1 MSSYTLS
8 VQARADFSHLLSE
21 IRQASRAMRG
31 LGRDTATLNRHL
43 TQIGTCARGSST
55 GLRALTRDSDRARA
69 GLRRVGADGHAS
81 MRQLRHGLLGAR
93 QEAHHLRGLLVGGG
107 IVAGLAEI
115 AKEGNEYQRAI
126 NKWGAVTNASG
137 LEMVQA
143 AAKARELG
151 ADLKIPGTSAAKA
164 ADAML
169 ELAKAGQTSTSS
181 IANARAA
188 MQLAAADNLTAADAA
203 RYLGDVMDQFGLS
216 SNNAGRAADV
226 LAASANA
233 ASGGLQ
239 DIYYAMSY
247 TGPVAAQL
255 GISIE
260 DTSAA
265 VAMLARSGILGSK
278 AGTSLRGMLTNLSRP
293 TARMKQ
299 GLAELGVEAWDAQ
312 GNFKGLRTVIE
323 GFEKAQHRMSQ
334 KDFLGSLADVV
345 GKPAL
350 AGASALAHQGVE
362 AFDQMHTAIAR
373 TGAAQEIAA
382 SQTKGLAG
390 AVTQLK
396 TQASNTG
403 QALYTAAAPGLEKV
417 TRLLTA
423 GMAAATPGMAAA
435 LDYVQDLY
443 TLAGPSVSKAVSAG
457 LDEVGDAL
465 GGLGGPLQDVAF
477 DTAAAGINVLVN
489 GGRALI
495 EILRNVGSAASP
507 VADAIADMADEADTG
522 GTALDIVVTAL
533 NLASSAAGAV
543 STTLIPVG
551 HVVAGLVRGFAALP
565 GPVQTAIVAMLLAR
579 RATPILMNLGRTV
592 AGPVTGAYRSL
603 GDQMRVQERLAAAN
617 GQSIGRV
624 GQALAVLETRV
635 PVVGRMAAAFRSASG
650 PVSGLTRAIGTGLG
664 GAARGL
670 MGALGGPWGVAIAA
684 AGVGLSMLADH
695 QQKAAQAA
703 AEHQSRISTL
713 TQALRDSN
721 GAVNDSVRAAAAQSI
736 MDTKVF
742 DGKNR
747 LVDVMSKAGVSV
759 RQLTDAYLGQ
769 DGGLNALQ
777 KRLNDT
783 AEANVEWIATQ
794 GGAAKTYNDQGLAAA
809 RAADA
814 LGAVKGEMSQAVKD
828 AKDLADA
835 TGSGGRTAADAV
847 GPFGK
852 FSDAMRRL
860 SDTTA
865 DADSRA
871 RALHDALNILA
882 GGSVNLSAA
891 EARLNRSVSDAAE
904 SLKGGVDH
912 AQGYGKALLN
922 MDGSLS
928 TVTRN
933 GQKLY
938 DLLQGLSTNSADA
951 ALAAYQYAEANGK
964 SVPEALKAAQ
974 AQMATARESAIATAQ
989 GYGLTAEQA
998 AKLADAAG
1006 LVPEQVS
1013 ILLQTAGM
1021 DEAMAELIA
1030 VQQALK
1036 ATPDNKT
1043 VTIATLS
1050 NEAREDLEKL
1060 GFKIKDLK
1068 DRRVQVTAPTDM
1080 ARTDLDALI
1089 AKIAQTPGSK
1099 HVEVTSATQATISS
1113 LEAVKQKIAGV
1124 PAGKTITV
1132 SAPTAGARAQL
1143 EALGF
1148 KITEVP
1154 GSKNVHISAP
1164 TGTQR
1169 AGVDALAQAINNL
1182 RNKSVTIT
1190 TNHVSVLSSL
1200 VRPPSDIA
1208 DALRKQADA
1217 QQRQANRHA
1226 DGGVVDY
1233 FADGGMRRE
1242 QHVAQIAPAGGWRV
1256 WAEPETGGESYI
1268 PLAPSK
1274 RTRSRRIAEETVRR
1288 LGGGPITWYADGGLS
1303 SWSYEPLGSSTFTV
1317 SDVVSK
1323 SQRKGKGGEEH
1334 FDLRLFE
1341 KNLRRSVKA
1350 AQGWRGDLAIVAQ
1363 RAGTDVAKALQEM
1376 GEDGVALTRK
1386 MAHGSSKYVK
1396 DMAAQLAKLAGT
1408 ARASLGDYTAQLQN
1422 AVKDNTAF
1430 QNNLV
1435 KLASSGFGDLAAR
1448 LAEQND
1454 ADAEALA
1461 AQAVKD
1467 KKKAKKA
1474 NTAAKNASKTL
1485 DGEQLTD
1492 LVQII
1497 GALSKT
1503 RGIHDVADA
1512 TGLDED
1518 RIITIA
1524 NRAKQ
1529 QIKKTGRADRFL
1541 TDLVKANA
1549 GKAYANGGIW
1559 EPGVYSSEGGLI
1571 KFAEKETRG
1580 ESYIPHAP
1588 AKRGRA
1594 TAVLAQTADRFG
1606 YALTPRG
1613 LVDARAGRAQVVVVH
1628 QAPAIGQQ
1636 TIHVTRAG
1644 AGADD
1649 IASAVSYQMRRAR
1662 RGGVL
1667 R

>member
-43 TQIGTCARGSST
+43 TQIGAGARGSST

-69 GLRRVGADGHAS
+69 GLRRIGADGHAS

-126 NKWGAVTNASG
+126 NKWGAVTNANG
-137 LEMVQA
+137 QEMVQA

-188 MQLAAADNLTAADAA
+188 MQLAAADNLSAADAS

-278 AGTSLRGMLTNLSRP
+278 AGTSLRGMLTNLAKP
-293 TARMKQ
+293 TANMRK
-299 GLAELGVEAWDAQ
+299 GLAELGIEAWDTQ

-323 GFEKAQHRMSQ
+323 GFEQAQHRMSQ
-334 KDFLGSLADVV
+334 KDFLGALANVV

-362 AFDQMHTAIAR
+362 AYDQMHTAIAR
-373 TGAAQEIAA
+373 TGAAEEIAA
-382 SQTKGLAG
+382 SQTKGLSG

-396 TQASNTG
+396 TQWKNTG
-403 QALYTAAAPGLEKV
+403 QVLYTAAAPALEKV
-417 TRLLTA
+417 TRLATSGLQ
-423 GMAAATPGMAAA
+423 AATPPLAKAM
-435 LDYVQDLY
+435 DYARDLY
-443 TLAGPSVSKAVSAG
+443 TLARPGLSSAAASG
-457 LDEVGDAL
+457 VDELTDAFS
-465 GGLGGPLQDVAF
+465 GMAKPLKELTF
-477 DTAAAGINVLVN
+477 DAAAAGLNVLVN

-495 EILRNVGSAASP
+495 EILRNVGSAVSP
-507 VADAIADMADEADTG
+507 VAEAIGDLGDESDVGSTGLDM
-522 GTALDIVVTAL
+522 VVAAL
-533 NLASSAAGAV
+533 NLVSSAAGTV
-543 STTLIPVG
+543 SGVLVPIG
-551 HVVAGLVRGFAALP
+551 HTVAWLVQGFAALP
-565 GPVQTAIVAMLLAR
+565 GPVQTAIMAMLLAR
-579 RATPILMNLGRTV
+579 RVTPTFVNLGRTV
-592 AGPVTGAYRSL
+592 SGPVTGAFRSF
-603 GDQMRVQERLAAAN
+603 GDQMRVQQQLAAAS

-624 GQALAVLETRV
+624 GQALAVLQMRI
-635 PVVGRMAAAFRSASG
+635 PVVGQMAAAFRSASG
-650 PVSGLTRAIGTGLG
+650 PVAGLTRAIGTGLG

-684 AGVGLSMLADH
+684 AGVGLSMLASH

-703 AEHQSRISTL
+703 AEHQSRINTL

-747 LVDVMSKAGVSV
+747 LVEVMSKAGVSV
-759 RQLTDAYLGQ
+759 RDLTEAYLGQ

-777 KRLNDT
+777 KRMNET
-783 AEANVEWIATQ
+783 AEANVEWLATQ
-794 GGAAKTYNDQGLAAA
+794 GGAAKAYNDQGLAAA

-814 LGAVKGEMSQAVKD
+814 LGSVKGEMSQAVKD

-835 TGSGGRTAADAV
+835 TGSGGRSAADAV

-860 SDTTA
+860 SVNTA
-865 DADSRA
+865 DADTRA
-871 RALHDALNILA
+871 RALHDALNVLA

-904 SLKGGVDH
+904 SLKGGVDQ
-912 AQGYGKALLN
+912 AQGYSKSLLN

-998 AKLADAAG
+998 GRLADAAG

-1068 DRRVQVTAPTDM
+1068 DRRVQITAPTDM

-1089 AKIAQTPGSK
+1089 AKIAQTPGGK
-1099 HVEVTSATQATISS
+1099 HVKVTSAAQETIAS

-1124 PAGKTITV
+1124 PSGKTVTV
-1132 SAPTAGARAQL
+1132 SAPTGEARQQL
-1143 EALGF
+1143 EALGI
-1148 KITEVP
+1148 KVTDIP
-1154 GSKNVHISAP
+1154 GSKNVTITVPTSGPVSA
-1164 TGTQR
+1164 
-1169 AGVDALAQAINNL
+1169 AGSIQSAINGITGRTIGVGVSL
-1182 RNKSVTIT
+1182 RATSWDRDANGVPDMIQAPQARG
-1190 TNHVSVLSSL
+1190 SVLEFY
-1200 VRPPSDIA
+1200 
-1208 DALRKQADA
+1208 
-1217 QQRQANRHA
+1217 AN
-1226 DGGVVDY
+1226 GGV
-1233 FADGGMRRE
+1233 RE
-1242 QHVAQIAPAGGWRV
+1242 NHVAQIAPAGAMRV
-1256 WAEPETGGESYI
+1256 WAERETQGEAYV
-1268 PLAPSK
+1268 PLASSK
-1274 RTRSRRIAEETVRR
+1274 RPRSKAIVEEVVRR
-1288 LGGGPITWYADGGLS
+1288 FDGEVTWYADGGLS
-1303 SWSYEPLGSSTFTV
+1303 NWSYQPLGGSGFSV

-1323 SQRKGKGGEEH
+1323 SQRKGKGGKEH
-1334 FDLRLFE
+1334 FDLGMFE
-1341 KNLRRSVKA
+1341 RNLRKSVRTA
-1350 AQGWRGDLAIVAQ
+1350 SAWHNDLATVSR
-1363 RAGTDVAKALQEM
+1363 RAGTDVAKALEEM
-1376 GEDGVALTRK
+1376 GEEGVALTRK
-1386 MAHGSSKYVK
+1386 MARGSTKYVK
-1396 DMAAQLAKLAGT
+1396 SMAAQLTKLAGT
-1408 ARASLGDYTAQLQN
+1408 AKATLGDYTGQLQN
-1422 AVKDNTAF
+1422 AVKDSTAF
-1430 QNNLV
+1430 QNNLA
-1435 KLASSGFGDLAAR
+1435 KLASSGYGALASR
-1448 LAEQND
+1448 LAEQGDEN
-1454 ADAEALA
+1454 AEALA
-1461 AQAVKD
+1461 AQAVRD
-1467 KKKAKKA
+1467 KKKAKQA
-1474 NTAAKNASKTL
+1474 NSAAQGAGKTL
-1485 DGEQLTD
+1485 DSDQLGD
-1492 LVQII
+1492 FVKLI
-1497 GALSKT
+1497 GALAKG
-1503 RGIHDVADA
+1503 RGIHAVAES
-1512 TGLDED
+1512 TGIDED
-1518 RIITIA
+1518 RLIEIA
-1524 NRAKQ
+1524 NRSNG
-1529 QIKKTGRADRFL
+1529 QIRKTGKADRFL
-1541 TDLVKANA
+1541 ADLVKANA
-1549 GKAYANGGIW
+1549 GKAYANGGLW
-1559 EPGVYSSEGGLI
+1559 EPGVYPPSGNGLI
-1571 KFAEKETRG
+1571 KFAERSTGG
-1580 ESYIPHAP
+1580 EAYLPLGT

-1594 TAVLAQTADRFG
+1594 TAVLGQVADRFG
-1606 YALTPRG
+1606 YG
-1613 LVDARAGRAQVVVVH
+1613 LAPKKLIDAAGGRARVVVIH
-1628 QAPAIGQQ
+1628 QAPAIGSQ
-1636 TIHVTRAG
+1636 TIHVAQTG
-1644 AGADD
+1644 ATARD
-1649 IASAVSYQMRRAR
+1649 IASTVAYQMRRAK

>member
-1 MSSYTLS
+1 MSNYTLS
-8 VQARADFSHLLSE
+8 VQMRADASRLLSE
-21 IRQASRAMRG
+21 VRQASRAVRG
-31 LGRDTATLNRHL
+31 LGRDVTALNRQL
-43 TQIGTCARGSST
+43 GQTGSGARGAAS
-55 GLRALTRDSDRARA
+55 GLHTLGRHADGARA
-69 GLRRVGADGHAS
+69 GLRRVGSDGRAS

-93 QEAHHLRGLLVGGG
+93 QEAHHLRNLVVGGG

-126 NKWGAVTNASG
+126 NKWGAVTGASG
-137 LEMVQA
+137 QEMVQA

-151 ADLKIPGTSAAKA
+151 ADLNIPGTSAAKA

-181 IANARAA
+181 LANARAA
-188 MQLAAADNLTAADAA
+188 MQLAAADNLSAADAA

-278 AGTSLRGMLTNLSRP
+278 AGTSLRGMLTNLAKP
-293 TARMKQ
+293 TANMRK
-299 GLAELGVEAWDAQ
+299 GLAELGIEAWDTQ

-323 GFEKAQHRMSQ
+323 GFEQAQHRMSQ
-334 KDFLGSLADVV
+334 KDFLGALANVV

-362 AFDQMHTAIAR
+362 AYDQMHTAIAR
-373 TGAAQEIAA
+373 TGAAEEIAA
-382 SQTKGLAG
+382 SQTKGLSG

-396 TQASNTG
+396 TQWKNTG
-403 QALYTAAAPGLEKV
+403 QVLYTAAAPALEKV
-417 TRLLTA
+417 TRLATSGLQ
-423 GMAAATPGMAAA
+423 AATPPIAKAM
-435 LDYVQDLY
+435 DYARGLY
-443 TLAGPSVSKAVSAG
+443 TLARPGLSSAAASG
-457 LDEVGDAL
+457 VEELTDAFS
-465 GGLGGPLQDVAF
+465 GMGKPLKELTF
-477 DTAAAGINVLVN
+477 DAAAAGLNVLVN

-495 EILRNVGSAASP
+495 EILRNVGSAVSP
-507 VADAIADMADEADTG
+507 VAEAIGDLGDESDAG
-522 GTALDIVVTAL
+522 STALDMIVTAL
-533 NLASSAAGAV
+533 NLVSSAAGTV
-543 STTLIPVG
+543 SGVLVPIG
-551 HVVAGLVRGFAALP
+551 HTVAWLVQGFAALP
-565 GPVQTAIVAMLLAR
+565 GPVQTAIMAMLLAR
-579 RATPILMNLGRTV
+579 RVTPTFMNLGRTV
-592 AGPVTGAYRSL
+592 SGPVTGAFRTF
-603 GDQMRVQERLAAAN
+603 GDQMRVQQQLAAAS

-624 GQALAVLETRV
+624 GQALAVLQTRI
-635 PVVGRMAAAFRSASG
+635 PVVGQMTAAFRSASG

-684 AGVGLSMLADH
+684 AGVGLSMLASH

-703 AEHQSRISTL
+703 AEHQSRINTL

-759 RQLTDAYLGQ
+759 RDLTEAYLGQ
-769 DGGLNALQ
+769 DGGLTALQ
-777 KRLNDT
+777 KRLNET
-783 AEANVEWIATQ
+783 AEANVEWLATQ
-794 GGAAKTYNDQGLAAA
+794 GGAAKAYNDQGLAAA

-814 LGAVKGEMSQAVKD
+814 LGSVKGEMSQAVKD

-835 TGSGGRTAADAV
+835 TGSGGRSAADAV

-860 SDTTA
+860 SDNTA
-865 DADSRA
+865 DADTRA
-871 RALHDALNILA
+871 RALHDALNVLA

-904 SLKGGVDH
+904 SLKDGVDQ
-912 AQGYGKALLN
+912 AQGYGKSLLN

-974 AQMATARESAIATAQ
+974 QQMETARESAITTAQ
-989 GYGLTAEQA
+989 GFGLGADQA

-1021 DEAMAELIA
+1021 DESMAELIA

-1050 NEAREDLEKL
+1050 NEAREDLKKL
-1060 GFKIKDLK
+1060 GFDIKDLK

-1089 AKIAQTPGSK
+1089 AKIAQTPGGK
-1099 HVEVTSATQATISS
+1099 HVKVTSATQETIAS
-1113 LEAVKQKIAGV
+1113 LEGVKQKIAGV
-1124 PAGKTITV
+1124 PGGKTVTV
-1132 SAPTAGARAQL
+1132 SAPTDEARQQL
-1143 EALGF
+1143 EALGI
-1148 KITEVP
+1148 KVTDIP
-1154 GSKNVHISAP
+1154 GSKNVTVTVPTSGPISA
-1164 TGTQR
+1164 
-1169 AGVDALAQAINNL
+1169 AGSIQSAINGIMGRTIGVGVSL
-1182 RNKSVTIT
+1182 RATSWDRDGNGVPDAIQAPQARG
-1190 TNHVSVLSSL
+1190 SVLEFY
-1200 VRPPSDIA
+1200 
-1208 DALRKQADA
+1208 
-1217 QQRQANRHA
+1217 AN
-1226 DGGVVDY
+1226 GGV
-1233 FADGGMRRE
+1233 RE
-1242 QHVAQIAPAGGWRV
+1242 NHVAQIAPAGAMRV
-1256 WAEPETGGESYI
+1256 WAERETQGEAYV
-1268 PLAPSK
+1268 PLASSK
-1274 RTRSRRIAEETVRR
+1274 RPRSKAIVEEVVRR
-1288 LGGGPITWYADGGLS
+1288 FDGDVTWYADGGLS
-1303 SWSYEPLGSSTFTV
+1303 NWSYQPLGGSGFSV
-1317 SDVVSK
+1317 SDLVSK
-1323 SQRKGKGGEEH
+1323 SQRKGKGGKEH
-1334 FDLRLFE
+1334 FDLGMFE
-1341 KNLRRSVKA
+1341 RNLRKSVRTA
-1350 AQGWRGDLAIVAQ
+1350 SAWRNDLATVSR
-1363 RAGTDVAKALQEM
+1363 RAGTDVAKALEEM

-1386 MAHGSSKYVK
+1386 MARGSNRYVK
-1396 DMAAQLAKLAGT
+1396 SMAAQLTKLAGT
-1408 ARASLGDYTAQLQN
+1408 AKATLGDYTGQLQN
-1422 AVKDNTAF
+1422 AVRDSTTFQDNLA
-1430 QNNLV
+1430 
-1435 KLASSGFGDLAAR
+1435 KLASSGYGALASR
-1448 LAEQND
+1448 LAEQGDEN
-1454 ADAEALA
+1454 AEALA
-1461 AQAVKD
+1461 AQAVRD
-1467 KKKAKKA
+1467 KKKAKQA
-1474 NTAAKNASKTL
+1474 NSAAQSAGKTL
-1485 DGEQLTD
+1485 DSDQLGD
-1492 LVQII
+1492 FVKLI
-1497 GALSKT
+1497 GALAKGRSIHAVAEST
-1503 RGIHDVADA
+1503 GI
-1512 TGLDED
+1512 DED
-1518 RIITIA
+1518 RLIEIA
-1524 NRAKQ
+1524 NRSNG
-1529 QIKKTGRADRFL
+1529 QIRKTGKADRFL
-1541 TDLVKANA
+1541 ADLVKANA
-1549 GKAYANGGIW
+1549 GKAYANGGLW
-1559 EPGVYSSEGGLI
+1559 EPGVYPPSGNGLI
-1571 KFAEKETRG
+1571 KFAERSTGG
-1580 ESYIPHAP
+1580 EAYLPLGT

-1594 TAVLAQTADRFG
+1594 TAVLGQVADRFG
-1606 YALTPRG
+1606 YG
-1613 LVDARAGRAQVVVVH
+1613 LAPKKLIDAAGGRARVVVIH
-1628 QAPAIGQQ
+1628 QAPAIGSQ
-1636 TIHVTRAG
+1636 TIHVAQTG
-1644 AGADD
+1644 ATASD
-1649 IASAVSYQMRRAR
+1649 IASTVAYQMRRAK

>member
-1 MSSYTLS
+1 
-8 VQARADFSHLLSE
+8 
-21 IRQASRAMRG
+21 MRG

-43 TQIGTCARGSST
+43 TQIGAGARGSST

-126 NKWGAVTNASG
+126 NKWGAVTGASG

-164 ADAML
+164 ADSML

-188 MQLAAADNLTAADAA
+188 MQLAAADNLSAADAA

-226 LAASANA
+226 LAASASA

-293 TARMKQ
+293 TARMKR
-299 GLAELGVEAWDAQ
+299 GLAELGIEAWDAQ

-323 GFEKAQHRMSQ
+323 GFEQAQHRMSQ

-362 AFDQMHTAIAR
+362 SFDQMHTAIAR
-373 TGAAQEIAA
+373 TGAAGEIAA

-403 QALYTAAAPGLEKV
+403 QVLYTAAAPGLEKV
-417 TRLLTA
+417 TRLMTS
-423 GMAAATPGMAAA
+423 GMAAGTPGMAAA
-435 LDYVQDLY
+435 IDYVHDLY
-443 TLAGPSVSKAVSAG
+443 TLARPSVSKAVSAG
-457 LDEVGDAL
+457 FDEVGHSL
-465 GGLGGPLQDVAF
+465 GGLGGPLKDLAF
-477 DTAAAGINVLVN
+477 DTAAAGFNVLIN

-495 EILRNVGSAASP
+495 DILRNVGSAVSP
-507 VADAIADMADEADTG
+507 VADAIGDVAEEADAG
-522 GTALDIVVTAL
+522 GTALGIVVTAL
-533 NLASSAAGAV
+533 NLVSAAAGTVSGALV
-543 STTLIPVG
+543 PIG
-551 HVVAGLVRGFAALP
+551 HVVAGLVRGFGALP
-565 GPVQTAIVAMLLAR
+565 GPVQTAIIAMLMAR
-579 RATPILMNLGRTV
+579 RVAPLMSRLGQTV
-592 AGPVTGAYRSL
+592 SGPVVGAYRSL
-603 GDQMRVQERLAAAN
+603 GDQMRLQQHLAAAQ
-617 GQSIGRV
+617 GQSIGRI
-624 GQALAVLETRV
+624 GQALAVVQTRI
-635 PVVGRMAAAFRSASG
+635 PVVGQMASAFRNANG
-650 PVSGLTRAIGTGLG
+650 PITGVARAIGTGVG

-670 MGALGGPWGVAIAA
+670 MGALGGPWGVALAA
-684 AGVGLSMLADH
+684 AGVGLSVLASH

-703 AEHQSRISTL
+703 AEHQSRISSL
-713 TQALRDSN
+713 TQALRESN
-721 GAVNDSVRAAAAQSI
+721 GAVTESVRTAAAQQL
-736 MDTKVF
+736 MDTKVL
-742 DGKNR
+742 DGKER
-747 LVDVMSKAGVSV
+747 LVDVMKNAGVPIK
-759 RQLTDAYLGQ
+759 QLTDAYLSQ
-769 DGGLNALQ
+769 DDGLGKLQ
-777 KRLNDT
+777 KRMEDVAAINLKPVRGGGVMYTDVGQKAHDA
-783 AEANVEWIATQ
+783 AEA
-794 GGAAKTYNDQGLAAA
+794 
-809 RAADA
+809 
-814 LGAVKGEMSQAVKD
+814 LGSVKGEMSQAVQD
-828 AKDLADA
+828 ARDLADVNGA
-835 TGSGGRTAADAV
+835 AGRSAADAV

-904 SLKGGVDH
+904 ALKGGVDN
-912 AQGYGKALLN
+912 AQGYGKSLLN

-951 ALAAYQYAEANGK
+951 ALAAYQYAEASGK
-964 SVPEALKAAQ
+964 SVPEALQAAQ
-974 AQMATARESAIATAQ
+974 KQMETARDSAISTAE
-989 GYGLTAEQA
+989 GFGLSAEQA
-998 AKLADAAG
+998 AKLADNAG
-1006 LVPEQVS
+1006 LVPSQVS

-1021 DEAMAELIA
+1021 DEAIAELMA

-1036 ATPDNKT
+1036 AQPDKKT
-1043 VTIATLS
+1043 ITISTLS
-1050 NEAREDLEKL
+1050 NDAREDLEKL

-1068 DRRVQVTAPTDM
+1068 DRRVEVTAPTDL

-1089 AKIAQTPGSK
+1089 SKIAQTPGGK
-1099 HVEVTSATQATISS
+1099 HVNVTASTQATIDS

-1124 PAGKTITV
+1124 PGGKTVTL
-1132 SAPTAGARAQL
+1132 SAPTGEARQQL
-1143 EALGF
+1143 EALGI
-1148 KITEVP
+1148 KVADIP
-1154 GSKNVHISAP
+1154 GSKNVTVTVP
-1164 TGTQR
+1164 TSGPVAA
-1169 AGVDALAQAINNL
+1169 AGSIQSAINGITGRTIGVGVSL
-1182 RNKSVTIT
+1182 RATSWDRDGNGVPDAIQAPQARGSVI
-1190 TNHVSVLSSL
+1190 
-1200 VRPPSDIA
+1200 DYY
-1208 DALRKQADA
+1208 
-1217 QQRQANRHA
+1217 AN
-1226 DGGVVDY
+1226 GGV
-1233 FADGGMRRE
+1233 RE
-1242 QHVAQIAPAGGWRV
+1242 NHIAQIAPAGSWRV
-1256 WAEPETGGESYI
+1256 WGEPETHGEGYV
-1268 PLAPSK
+1268 PLRRSK
-1274 RTRSRRIAEETVRR
+1274 RPRSRAITEEIVRR
-1288 LGGGPITWYADGGLS
+1288 LGGDPSGIEWYADGGLS
-1303 SWSYEPLGSSTFTV
+1303 NWSYQPLGGSGFSV

-1323 SQRKGKGGEEH
+1323 SQRKGKGGKEH
-1334 FDLRLFE
+1334 FDLGMFE
-1341 KNLRRSVKA
+1341 RNLRKSVRTA
-1350 AQGWRGDLAIVAQ
+1350 SAWRNDLATVSR
-1363 RAGTDVAKALQEM
+1363 RAGTDVAKALEEM

-1386 MAHGSSKYVK
+1386 MARGSNKYVQS
-1396 DMAAQLAKLAGT
+1396 MAAQLTKLAGT
-1408 ARASLGDYTAQLQN
+1408 AKATLSDYTGQLKN
-1422 AVKDNTAF
+1422 AVKDSTAF
-1430 QNNLV
+1430 QNNLA
-1435 KLASSGFGDLAAR
+1435 KLASSGYGALATR
-1448 LAEQND
+1448 LAEHGDEN
-1454 ADAEALA
+1454 AEALA
-1461 AQAVKD
+1461 AQAVRD
-1467 KKKAKKA
+1467 KKKAKQA
-1474 NTAAKNASKTL
+1474 NSAAQSAGKTL
-1485 DGEQLTD
+1485 DSDQLGD
-1492 LVQII
+1492 FVKLI
-1497 GALSKT
+1497 GALAKG
-1503 RGIHDVADA
+1503 RGIHAVAERA
-1512 TGLDED
+1512 GLDED
-1518 RIITIA
+1518 RVIEIA
-1524 NRAKQ
+1524 NRGKG
-1529 QIKKTGRADRFL
+1529 QIKATGSKADRFL
-1541 TDLVKANA
+1541 ADLVKANA

-1559 EPGVYSSEGGLI
+1559 EPGVYSSRNGLI
-1571 KFAEKETRG
+1571 KFAEPETRA
-1580 ESYIPHAP
+1580 ESYIPHAV

-1594 TAVLAQTADRFG
+1594 TAVLSETADRFG
-1606 YALTPRG
+1606 YGLTPKR
-1613 LVDARAGRAQVVVVH
+1613 LVDAGAGRAQVVVVH

-1644 AGADD
+1644 ATAND
-1649 IASAVSYQMRRAR
+1649 IASAVSYQMRRAH

>member
-1 MSSYTLS
+1 MSNYTLS
-8 VQARADFSHLLSE
+8 VQMRADASRLLSE
-21 IRQASRAMRG
+21 VRQASRAVRA
-31 LGRDTATLNRHL
+31 LGRDVTALNRQL
-43 TQIGTCARGSST
+43 GQTGSGARGAAS
-55 GLRALTRDSDRARA
+55 GLRTLGRHADGARA
-69 GLRRVGADGHAS
+69 GLRRVGSDGHAS

-93 QEAHHLRGLLVGGG
+93 QEAHHLRNLVVGGG

-126 NKWGAVTNASG
+126 NKWGAVTGASG
-137 LEMVQA
+137 QEMVQA

-151 ADLKIPGTSAAKA
+151 ADLNIPGTSAAKA

-188 MQLAAADNLTAADAA
+188 MQLATADNLSAAEAS

-278 AGTSLRGMLTNLSRP
+278 AGTSLRGMLTNLAKP
-293 TARMKQ
+293 TANMRK
-299 GLAELGVEAWDAQ
+299 GLAELGIEAWDTQ

-323 GFEKAQHRMSQ
+323 GFEQAQHRMPQ
-334 KDFLGSLADVV
+334 KDFLGALANVV

-362 AFDQMHTAIAR
+362 AYDQMHTAIAR
-373 TGAAQEIAA
+373 TGAAEEIAA
-382 SQTKGLAG
+382 SQTKGLSG

-396 TQASNTG
+396 TQWKNTG
-403 QALYTAAAPGLEKV
+403 QVLYTAAAPALEKV
-417 TRLLTA
+417 TRLATSGLQ
-423 GMAAATPGMAAA
+423 AATPPLAKAM
-435 LDYVQDLY
+435 DYARDLY
-443 TLAGPSVSKAVSAG
+443 TLARPGLSSAAASG
-457 LDEVGDAL
+457 VDELTDAFS
-465 GGLGGPLQDVAF
+465 GMGKPLKELTF
-477 DTAAAGINVLVN
+477 DAAAAGLNVLVN

-495 EILRNVGSAASP
+495 EILRNVGSAVSP
-507 VADAIADMADEADTG
+507 VAEAIGDLGDESDAGATGLDM
-522 GTALDIVVTAL
+522 IVTAL
-533 NLASSAAGAV
+533 NLVSSAAGAV
-543 STTLIPVG
+543 SGVLVPIG
-551 HVVAGLVRGFAALP
+551 HTVAWLVQGFAALP
-565 GPVQTAIVAMLLAR
+565 GPVQTAIMAMLLAR
-579 RATPILMNLGRTV
+579 RVTPMFMNLGRTV
-592 AGPVTGAYRSL
+592 SGPVTGAFRSF
-603 GDQMRVQERLAAAN
+603 GDQMRVQQQLAAAS

-624 GQALAVLETRV
+624 GQALAVLQTRI
-635 PVVGRMAAAFRSASG
+635 PVVGQMTAAFRSASG

-684 AGVGLSMLADH
+684 AGVGLSMLASH

-703 AEHQSRISTL
+703 AEHQSRINTL

-759 RQLTDAYLGQ
+759 RDLTEAYLGQ

-777 KRLNDT
+777 KRLNET
-783 AEANVEWIATQ
+783 AEANVEWLATQ
-794 GGAAKTYNDQGLAAA
+794 GGAAKAYNDQGLAAA

-814 LGAVKGEMSQAVKD
+814 LGSVKGEMSQAVKD

-835 TGSGGRTAADAV
+835 TGSGGRSAADAV

-860 SDTTA
+860 SDNTA

-904 SLKGGVDH
+904 SLKGGVDQ
-912 AQGYGKALLN
+912 AQGYGKSLLN

-989 GYGLTAEQA
+989 GFGLSAEQA
-998 AKLADAAG
+998 GKLADAAG

-1021 DEAMAELIA
+1021 DEVMAELIA

-1099 HVEVTSATQATISS
+1099 HLKVTSAMQETINS
-1113 LEAVKQKIAGV
+1113 LEVVKQKIAGV
-1124 PAGKTITV
+1124 PAGKTVTV
-1132 SAPTAGARAQL
+1132 RAPTSDARAQL
-1143 EALGF
+1143 EALGI
-1148 KITEVP
+1148 KVTDVP
-1154 GSKNVHISAP
+1154 GSKNVSITVP
-1164 TGTQR
+1164 TGGPMSAIGSIQ
-1169 AGVDALAQAINNL
+1169 GAINNISG
-1182 RNKSVTIT
+1182 RIIGVG
-1190 TNHVSVLSSL
+1190 VSLSATSWDRDGNG
-1200 VRPPSDIA
+1200 VP
-1208 DALRKQADA
+1208 DAIQARATGAVVDYY
-1217 QQRQANRHA
+1217 A
-1226 DGGVVDY
+1226 DGGV
-1233 FADGGMRRE
+1233 RNE
-1242 QHVAQIAPAGGWRV
+1242 QHIAQIAPAGSWRI
-1256 WAEPETGGESYI
+1256 WGEPETGGESYI

-1274 RTRSRRIAEETVRR
+1274 RTRSRQIADETVRR
-1288 LGGGPITWYADGGLS
+1288 LGGGPVTWYADGGLS
-1303 SWSYEPLGSSTFTV
+1303 NWSYQPLGGSGFSV
-1317 SDVVSK
+1317 SDLVSK
-1323 SQRKGKGGEEH
+1323 SQRKGKGGKEQ
-1334 FDLRLFE
+1334 FDLGVFE
-1341 KNLRRSVKA
+1341 RNLRKSVRTA
-1350 AQGWRGDLAIVAQ
+1350 SAWRNDLATVSR
-1363 RAGTDVAKALQEM
+1363 RAGTDVAKALEEM
-1376 GEDGVALTRK
+1376 GEEGVALTRK
-1386 MAHGSSKYVK
+1386 MARGSNKYVK
-1396 DMAAQLAKLAGT
+1396 SMAAQLTKLAGT
-1408 ARASLGDYTAQLQN
+1408 AKATLGDYTGQLQN
-1422 AVKDNTAF
+1422 AVKDSTAF
-1430 QNNLV
+1430 QNDLA
-1435 KLASSGFGDLAAR
+1435 KLASSGYGALAGR
-1448 LAEQND
+1448 LAEQGDEN
-1454 ADAEALA
+1454 AEALA
-1461 AQAVKD
+1461 AQAVRD
-1467 KKKAKKA
+1467 KKKAKQA
-1474 NTAAKNASKTL
+1474 NSAAQSAGKTL
-1485 DGEQLTD
+1485 DSDQLGD
-1492 LVQII
+1492 FVKLV
-1497 GALSKT
+1497 GALAKG
-1503 RGIHDVADA
+1503 RGIHAVAES
-1512 TGLDED
+1512 TGIDED
-1518 RIITIA
+1518 RLIEIA
-1524 NRAKQ
+1524 NRSNG
-1529 QIKKTGRADRFL
+1529 QIRKTGKADRFL
-1541 TDLVKANA
+1541 ADLVKANA
-1549 GKAYANGGIW
+1549 GKAYANGGLW
-1559 EPGVYSSEGGLI
+1559 EPGVYPPSGNGLI
-1571 KFAEKETRG
+1571 KFAERSTGG
-1580 ESYIPHAP
+1580 EAYLPLGT

-1594 TAVLAQTADRFG
+1594 TAVLGQVADRFG
-1606 YALTPRG
+1606 YG
-1613 LVDARAGRAQVVVVH
+1613 LAPKKLIDAAGGRARVVVIH
-1628 QAPAIGQQ
+1628 QAPAIGSQ
-1636 TIHVTRAG
+1636 TIHVAQTG
-1644 AGADD
+1644 ATARD
-1649 IASAVSYQMRRAR
+1649 IASTVAYQVRRAK

>member
-8 VQARADFSHLLSE
+8 VQARADFAHLLSE

-31 LGRDTATLNRHL
+31 LGRDTAALNRQL
-43 TQIGTCARGSST
+43 NQIGSGARGSSS
-55 GLRALTRDSDRARA
+55 GLRGLGRDADRARA

-93 QEAHHLRGLLVGGG
+93 QEAHHLRSLLVGGG
-107 IVAGLAEI
+107 IVASLAEI

-126 NKWGAVTNASG
+126 NKWGAVTRASG
-137 LEMVQA
+137 VEMVQA

-151 ADLKIPGTSAAKA
+151 SDLKIPGTSAAKA

-247 TGPVAAQL
+247 TGPVATQL

-293 TARMKQ
+293 TTRMKQ
-299 GLAELGVEAWDAQ
+299 GLAELGVEAWDTQ

-323 GFEKAQHRMSQ
+323 GFERAQHRMSQ

-457 LDEVGDAL
+457 LGEVGDAL
-465 GGLGGPLQDVAF
+465 GGLGGLLQDVAF

-489 GGRALI
+489 GGRALV

-507 VADAIADMADEADTG
+507 VAAAFADVADEADAG

-551 HVVAGLVRGFAALP
+551 HVVAGLVRGFSALP

-579 RATPILMNLGRTV
+579 RATPILMNLARTV
-592 AGPVTGAYRSL
+592 SGPVTGAYRSL

-721 GAVNDSVRAAAAQSI
+721 GAVNDSVRSAAAQSI

-742 DGKNR
+742 GGKNR
-747 LVDVMSKAGVSV
+747 LVDVMSKAGVSA

-777 KRLNDT
+777 KRLNET
-783 AEANVEWIATQ
+783 AEANVEWITTQ
-794 GGAAKTYNDQGLAAA
+794 GGAAKAYNDQGLAAA

-814 LGAVKGEMSQAVKD
+814 LGSVKGEMSQAVKD

-835 TGSGGRTAADAV
+835 TGSGGRSAADAV

-904 SLKGGVDH
+904 SLKSGVDQ
-912 AQGYGKALLN
+912 AQGYGKSLLN

-974 AQMATARESAIATAQ
+974 AQMVTARESAIATAE

-1021 DEAMAELIA
+1021 DAAMAELIA

-1060 GFKIKDLK
+1060 GFQIKDLK

-1080 ARTDLDALI
+1080 ARTELDALI

-1099 HVEVTSATQATISS
+1099 HVDVTSATQSTIAS

-1132 SAPTAGARAQL
+1132 ATPTAEARAQL

-1148 KITEVP
+1148 KITNIP

-1182 RNKSVTIT
+1182 RSKSVTIT
-1190 TNHVSVLSSL
+1190 THHVSVLSNIG
-1200 VRPPSDIA
+1200 PSPSSIA
-1208 DALRKQADA
+1208 DALRRQADNL
-1217 QQRQANRHA
+1217 RKHA

-1233 FADGGMRRE
+1233 FAEGGMRGE

-1268 PLAPSK
+1268 PLAASK
-1274 RTRSRRIAEETVRR
+1274 RTRSRKIAEETVRR

-1303 SWSYEPLGSSTFTV
+1303 NWSYQPLGSSTFTV

-1323 SQRKGKGGEEH
+1323 SQRKGRGGKEH

-1341 KNLRRSVKA
+1341 KNLRTSVKV
-1350 AQGWRGDLAIVAQ
+1350 AQGWRADLTVVAQ
-1363 RAGTDVAKALQEM
+1363 RAGVDVAKALEDM

-1386 MAHGSSKYVK
+1386 MAHGSRKYVR
-1396 DMAAQLAKLAGT
+1396 DMAAQLTKLAGA
-1408 ARASLGDYTAQLQN
+1408 ARASLADYTAQLQN

-1430 QNNLV
+1430 QSNLS

-1448 LAEQND
+1448 LAGQND
-1454 ADAEALA
+1454 GDAEALA

-1474 NTAAKNASKTL
+1474 NTAAKSASHAL

-1492 LVQII
+1492 LVKII
-1497 GALSKT
+1497 GVLAKT
-1503 RGIHDVADA
+1503 KGLHDVADA
-1512 TGLDED
+1512 TGLAED
-1518 RIITIA
+1518 RVIEIA
-1524 NRAKQ
+1524 NVAKK
-1529 QIKKTGRADRFL
+1529 QIKRTGRADRFL
-1541 TDLVKANA
+1541 GDLVKANA
-1549 GKAYANGGIW
+1549 GRAYANGGIW
-1559 EPGVYSSEGGLI
+1559 EPGIYSSEHGLI
-1571 KFAEKETRG
+1571 KFAEKETGG
-1580 ESYIPHAP
+1580 ESYIPHAA

-1594 TAVLAQTADRFG
+1594 TAVLAETADRFG
-1606 YALTPRG
+1606 YGLTPRR
-1613 LVDARAGRAQVVVVH
+1613 LVGASAGRASVVVVH

-1644 AGADD
+1644 ASTDD

>member
-1 MSSYTLS
+1 MSNYTLS
-8 VQARADFSHLLSE
+8 VQMRADASRLLSE
-21 IRQASRAMRG
+21 VRQASRAVRALDRDVTALSRQLGHSGFGARG
-31 LGRDTATLNRHL
+31 ASSGLRTLGRHAD
-43 TQIGTCARGSST
+43 
-55 GLRALTRDSDRARA
+55 DARA
-69 GLRRVGADGHAS
+69 GLRRVGSDGHAS
-81 MRQLRHGLLGAR
+81 MRHLRHGLLGAR
-93 QEAHHLRGLLVGGG
+93 QEAHHLRNLVVGGG

-126 NKWGAVTNASG
+126 NKWGAVTGASG
-137 LEMVQA
+137 QEMVQA

-151 ADLKIPGTSAAKA
+151 ADLKIPGTSAANA

-181 IANARAA
+181 LANARAA
-188 MQLAAADNLTAADAA
+188 MQLAAADNLSTADAA

-278 AGTSLRGMLTNLSRP
+278 AGTSLRGMLTNLAKP
-293 TARMKQ
+293 TANMRK
-299 GLAELGVEAWDAQ
+299 GLAELGIEAWDTQ

-323 GFEKAQHRMSQ
+323 GFEQAQHRMSQ
-334 KDFLGSLADVV
+334 KDFLGALANVV

-362 AFDQMHTAIAR
+362 AYDQMHTAIAR
-373 TGAAQEIAA
+373 TGAAEEIAA
-382 SQTKGLAG
+382 SQTKGLSG

-396 TQASNTG
+396 TQWKNTG
-403 QALYTAAAPGLEKV
+403 QVLYTAAAPALEKV
-417 TRLLTA
+417 TRLATSGLQ
-423 GMAAATPGMAAA
+423 AATPPLAKAM
-435 LDYVQDLY
+435 DYARDLY
-443 TLAGPSVSKAVSAG
+443 TLARPGLSSAAASG
-457 LDEVGDAL
+457 VDELTDAFS
-465 GGLGGPLQDVAF
+465 GMGKPLKELTF
-477 DTAAAGINVLVN
+477 DAAAAGLNVLVN

-495 EILRNVGSAASP
+495 EILRNVGSAVSP
-507 VADAIADMADEADTG
+507 VAEAIGDLGDESDAGATGLDMIAT
-522 GTALDIVVTAL
+522 TL
-533 NLASSAAGAV
+533 NLVSSAAGTASGV
-543 STTLIPVG
+543 LVPIG
-551 HVVAGLVRGFAALP
+551 HTVAWLVQGFAALP
-565 GPVQTAIVAMLLAR
+565 GPVQTAIMAMLLAR
-579 RATPILMNLGRTV
+579 RVTPMFMRLGHAV
-592 AGPVTGAYRSL
+592 SGPVTGAFRSF
-603 GDQMRVQERLAAAN
+603 GDQMRVQQQLAAAS

-624 GQALAVLETRV
+624 GQALAVLQTRI
-635 PVVGRMAAAFRSASG
+635 PVVGQMTAAFRSASG

-684 AGVGLSMLADH
+684 ASVGLSMLASH

-703 AEHQSRISTL
+703 AEHQSRINTL

-747 LVDVMSKAGVSV
+747 IVDVMSKAGVSV
-759 RQLTDAYLGQ
+759 RDLTEAYLGQ

-777 KRLNDT
+777 KRLNET

-794 GGAAKTYNDQGLAAA
+794 GGAAKAYNDQGLAAA

-814 LGAVKGEMSQAVKD
+814 LGSVKGEMSQAVKD

-835 TGSGGRTAADAV
+835 TGSGGRSAADAV

-860 SDTTA
+860 SDNTA

-904 SLKGGVDH
+904 SLKSGVDQ
-912 AQGYGKALLN
+912 AQGYGKSLLN

-933 GQKLY
+933 GQKLN

-974 AQMATARESAIATAQ
+974 QQMETARESAITTAQ
-989 GYGLTAEQA
+989 GFRLGAEQA

-1021 DEAMAELIA
+1021 DESMAELIA

-1050 NEAREDLEKL
+1050 NEARDDLKKL
-1060 GFKIKDLK
+1060 GFDIKDLK

-1089 AKIAQTPGSK
+1089 AKIAQTPGGM
-1099 HVEVTSATQATISS
+1099 HVKVTSATQETIAS
-1113 LEAVKQKIAGV
+1113 LDAVKQKIAGV
-1124 PAGKTITV
+1124 PGGKTVTV
-1132 SAPTAGARAQL
+1132 SAPTGEARQQL
-1143 EALGF
+1143 EALGI
-1148 KITEVP
+1148 KVADIP
-1154 GSKNVHISAP
+1154 GSKNVTVTVPTSGPVSA
-1164 TGTQR
+1164 
-1169 AGVDALAQAINNL
+1169 AGSIQSAINGIMGRTIGIGVSL
-1182 RNKSVTIT
+1182 RATSWDRDGNGVPDAIQAPQARG
-1190 TNHVSVLSSL
+1190 SVLEFY
-1200 VRPPSDIA
+1200 
-1208 DALRKQADA
+1208 
-1217 QQRQANRHA
+1217 AN
-1226 DGGVVDY
+1226 GGV
-1233 FADGGMRRE
+1233 RE
-1242 QHVAQIAPAGGWRV
+1242 NHVAQIAPAGAMRV
-1256 WAEPETGGESYI
+1256 WAERETQGEAYV
-1268 PLAPSK
+1268 PLASSK
-1274 RTRSRRIAEETVRR
+1274 RPRSKAIVEEVVRR
-1288 LGGGPITWYADGGLS
+1288 FDGDVTWYADGGLS
-1303 SWSYEPLGSSTFTV
+1303 NWSYQPLGGSGFSV

-1323 SQRKGKGGEEH
+1323 SQRKGKGGKEH
-1334 FDLRLFE
+1334 FDLGMFE
-1341 KNLRRSVKA
+1341 RNLRKSVRTA
-1350 AQGWRGDLAIVAQ
+1350 SAWRNDLATVSR
-1363 RAGTDVAKALQEM
+1363 RAGTDVAKALEEM

-1386 MAHGSSKYVK
+1386 MARGSNKYVK
-1396 DMAAQLAKLAGT
+1396 SMAAQLTKLAGT
-1408 ARASLGDYTAQLQN
+1408 AKATLGDYTGQLHN
-1422 AVKDNTAF
+1422 AVKDSTTF
-1430 QNNLV
+1430 QNNLA
-1435 KLASSGFGDLAAR
+1435 KLASSGYGALAER
-1448 LAEQND
+1448 LAEQGDEN
-1454 ADAEALA
+1454 AEALA

-1467 KKKAKKA
+1467 RKKAKQA
-1474 NTAAKNASKTL
+1474 NSAAQAAGKTL
-1485 DGEQLTD
+1485 DGDQLAD
-1492 LVQII
+1492 FVKLI
-1497 GALSKT
+1497 GALAKG
-1503 RGIHDVADA
+1503 RGIHAVAES
-1512 TGLDED
+1512 TGIDED
-1518 RIITIA
+1518 RLIEIA
-1524 NRAKQ
+1524 NRGKG
-1529 QIKKTGRADRFL
+1529 QIKATGSKADRFL
-1541 TDLVKANA
+1541 ADLVKANA
-1549 GKAYANGGIW
+1549 GKAYANGGLW
-1559 EPGVYSSEGGLI
+1559 EPGVYPPSGNGLI
-1571 KFAEKETRG
+1571 KFAERSTGG
-1580 ESYIPHAP
+1580 EAYLPLSA

-1594 TAVLAQTADRFG
+1594 TAVLGQVADRFG
-1606 YALTPRG
+1606 YGLAPKK
-1613 LVDARAGRAQVVVVH
+1613 LVDATAGRARIVVVH
-1628 QAPAIGQQ
+1628 QAPAIGSQ
-1636 TIHVTRAG
+1636 TIHVAQTG
-1644 AGADD
+1644 ATASD
-1649 IASAVSYQMRRAR
+1649 IASTVAYQMRRAK

>member
-1 MSSYTLS
+1 
-8 VQARADFSHLLSE
+8 
-21 IRQASRAMRG
+21 MRG

-43 TQIGTCARGSST
+43 TQIGTGARGSST
-55 GLRALTRDSDRARA
+55 GLRGLTRDSDRARA
-69 GLRRVGADGHAS
+69 GLRRVGTDGNAS

-93 QEAHHLRGLLVGGG
+93 QEAHHLRSLVVGGG

-115 AKEGNEYQRAI
+115 AKEGNEYQKAI

-164 ADAML
+164 ADSML

-188 MQLAAADNLTAADAA
+188 MQLAAADNLSAADAA

-278 AGTSLRGMLTNLSRP
+278 AGTSLRGMLTNLAKP
-293 TARMKQ
+293 TAKMKQ
-299 GLAELGVEAWDAQ
+299 GLSDLGIEAWDAQ
-312 GNFKGLRTVIE
+312 GNFKGLRTVID
-323 GFEKAQHRMSQ
+323 GFEKAQHKMSQ
-334 KDFLGSLADVV
+334 KDFLGSLANVV

-362 AFDQMHTAIAR
+362 SFDQMHTAIAR
-373 TGAAQEIAA
+373 TGAAGEIAA

-403 QALYTAAAPGLEKV
+403 QVLYTAAAPGLEKV
-417 TRLLTA
+417 TRLLTS
-423 GMAAATPGMAAA
+423 GMAAATPGMAAVIG
-435 LDYVQDLY
+435 YVHDLY
-443 TLAGPSVSKAVSAG
+443 TLAGPSVSRAISSG
-457 LDEVGDAL
+457 LDEVGDSL
-465 GGLGGPLQDVAF
+465 GGLGGPLKDLAF
-477 DTAAAGINVLVN
+477 DTAAAGVNVLVN

-495 EILRNVGSAASP
+495 DIARNVGSAVSP
-507 VADAIADMADEADTG
+507 VADAIGDVAEEADAG
-522 GTALDIVVTAL
+522 GTALDIIVTAL
-533 NLASSAAGAV
+533 NLVSATASTVSGALV
-543 STTLIPVG
+543 PIG
-551 HVVAGLVRGFAALP
+551 HIVAGLVRGFGALP
-565 GPVQTAIVAMLLAR
+565 GPVQTAIIAMLMAR
-579 RATPILMNLGRTV
+579 RVAPMMSRLGQTV
-592 AGPVTGAYRSL
+592 SGPVVGAYRSL
-603 GDQMRVQERLAAAN
+603 GDQMRVQQRLAAAE
-617 GQSIGRV
+617 GQSIGRI
-624 GQALAVLETRV
+624 GQALAVVQTRI
-635 PVVGRMAAAFRSASG
+635 PVVGQMASAFRNASG
-650 PVSGLTRAIGTGLG
+650 PITGVARAIGAGVG

-670 MGALGGPWGVAIAA
+670 MGALGGPWGVALAG
-684 AGVGLSMLADH
+684 AGVGLSLLASH

-703 AEHQSRISTL
+703 AEHQSRISSL
-713 TQALRDSN
+713 TQALRESN
-721 GAVNDSVRAAAAQSI
+721 GAVTDNVRAVAAQSV

-742 DGKNR
+742 DGKER
-747 LVDVMSKAGVSV
+747 LVDVMSKAGVSA
-759 RQLTDAYLGQ
+759 RELTDAYLSQ

-777 KRLNDT
+777 KRLNGT
-783 AEANVEWIATQ
+783 AEANVEWVATQ
-794 GGAAKTYNDQGLAAA
+794 GGAAKAYNDQGLAAG

-814 LGAVKGEMSQAVKD
+814 LGSVKGEMSQAVKD

-835 TGSGGRTAADAV
+835 TGSGGRSAADAV

-871 RALHDALNILA
+871 RALHDALDILA

-891 EARLNRSVSDAAE
+891 EARLNRSVSDASE

-912 AQGYGKALLN
+912 AQGYGKSLLN

-951 ALAAYQYAEANGK
+951 ALAAYQYAQANGK
-964 SVPEALKAAQ
+964 DVPEALKAAQ
-974 AQMATARESAIATAQ
+974 EQMATARDSAIATAQ
-989 GYGLTAEQA
+989 GFGLSAEQA
-998 AKLADAAG
+998 AKLADSAG

-1021 DEAMAELIA
+1021 DESMAELIA

-1089 AKIAQTPGSK
+1089 SKIAQTPGGK
-1099 HVEVTSATQATISS
+1099 HVSVTSATAGTISS

-1124 PAGKTITV
+1124 PGGKTVTMR
-1132 SAPTAGARAQL
+1132 APTGAARKQL
-1143 EALGF
+1143 EDLGF
-1148 KITEVP
+1148 KIAAVP
-1154 GSKNVHISAP
+1154 GSKNVTITVP
-1164 TGTQR
+1164 TGTATSNVATIQ
-1169 AGVDALAQAINNL
+1169 GAINSL
-1182 RNKSVTIT
+1182 HGKTIGIGVYRT
-1190 TNHVSVLSSL
+1190 EYINTVHQQGGNYGPYKDGYRLGKKDGGIVSY
-1200 VRPPSDIA
+1200 
-1208 DALRKQADA
+1208 
-1217 QQRQANRHA
+1217 A
-1226 DGGVVDY
+1226 DGGVHK
-1233 FADGGMRRE
+1233 E
-1242 QHVAQIAPAGGWRV
+1242 NHIAQIARGGEWRV
-1256 WAEPETGGESYI
+1256 WAEDETQGEAYL

-1274 RTRSRRIAEETVRR
+1274 RARSKLILNEVARRF
-1288 LGGGPITWYADGGLS
+1288 GGQVVYNANGGLS
-1303 SWSYEPLGSSTFTV
+1303 DWSYQPLGSSGLTV
-1317 SDVVSK
+1317 SDVISK
-1323 SQRKGKGGEEH
+1323 SQRKGKGGTEH

-1341 KNLRRSVKA
+1341 KNLRRSVRT
-1350 AQGWRGDLAIVAQ
+1350 AQSWRGDLATVSR
-1363 RAGTDVAKALQEM
+1363 RAGTDVAKALEEM
-1376 GEDGVALTRK
+1376 GEDGIALTRK
-1386 MAHGSSKYVK
+1386 MARGSTKYVK
-1396 DMAAQLAKLAGT
+1396 SMADQLTKLAGT
-1408 ARASLGDYTAQLQN
+1408 ARATLGDYTGQLNN
-1422 AVKDNTAF
+1422 AVKNNSAF
-1430 QNNLV
+1430 QKNLTT
-1435 KLASSGFGDLAAR
+1435 LASRGYTALAQR
-1448 LAEQND
+1448 LAEQGDEN
-1454 ADAEALA
+1454 AEALA

-1467 KKKAKKA
+1467 RKKAQQA
-1474 NTAAKNASKTL
+1474 NSAAKNAANAL
-1485 DGEQLTD
+1485 DSDQLAD
-1492 LVQII
+1492 LVKVV
-1497 GALSKT
+1497 GALSKNK
-1503 RGIHDVADA
+1503 GIHSVAEA
-1512 TGLDED
+1512 TGLAED
-1518 RIITIA
+1518 RIIEVGSL
-1524 NRAKQ
+1524 AKS
-1529 QIKKTGRADRFL
+1529 QIKKTGMADRFL
-1541 TDLVKANA
+1541 SDLVKANA

-1559 EPGVYSSEGGLI
+1559 EPGVYSSPRGLI
-1571 KFAEKETRG
+1571 KFAEPETG
-1580 ESYIPHAP
+1580 AESYIPHAT

-1594 TAVLAQTADRFG
+1594 AAVLAETADRFG
-1606 YALTPRG
+1606 YGLAPHR
-1613 LVDARAGRAQVVVVH
+1613 LVDAQAGRGRVVVVH

-1636 TIHVTRAG
+1636 TIHVSGSAAT
-1644 AGADD
+1644 ADG
-1649 IASAVSYQMRRAR
+1649 IAATVAYQMRRAR

>member
-43 TQIGTCARGSST
+43 NQIGTGARGSST

-93 QEAHHLRGLLVGGG
+93 QEAHHLRSLLVGGG

-126 NKWGAVTNASG
+126 NNWGAVTGASG

-164 ADAML
+164 ADSML

-188 MQLAAADNLTAADAA
+188 MQLAAADNLSAADAA

-299 GLAELGVEAWDAQ
+299 GLAELGIEAWDAQ

-323 GFEKAQHRMSQ
+323 GFEQAQHRMSQ

-362 AFDQMHTAIAR
+362 SFDQMHTAIAR
-373 TGAAQEIAA
+373 TGAAGEIAA

-403 QALYTAAAPGLEKV
+403 QVLYTAAAPGLEKV
-417 TRLLTA
+417 TRLMTS

-435 LDYVQDLY
+435 IDYVHDLY
-443 TLAGPSVSKAVSAG
+443 TLARPSVSKAVSAG
-457 LDEVGDAL
+457 FDEVGDSL
-465 GGLGGPLQDVAF
+465 GGLGGPLKDLAF
-477 DTAAAGINVLVN
+477 DTAAAGFNVLIN

-495 EILRNVGSAASP
+495 DILRNVGSAVSP
-507 VADAIADMADEADTG
+507 VADAISDVAREADAG
-522 GTALDIVVTAL
+522 GTALDIIVTAL
-533 NLASSAAGAV
+533 NLVSAAAGTVSGALV
-543 STTLIPVG
+543 PIG
-551 HVVAGLVRGFAALP
+551 HVVAGLVRGFGALP
-565 GPVQTAIVAMLLAR
+565 GPVQTAIIAMLMAR
-579 RATPILMNLGRTV
+579 RVAPMMSRLGQTV
-592 AGPVTGAYRSL
+592 SGPVVGAYRSL
-603 GDQMRVQERLAAAN
+603 GDQMRLQQHLAAAQ
-617 GQSIGRV
+617 GQSIGRI
-624 GQALAVLETRV
+624 GQALAVVQTRI
-635 PVVGRMAAAFRSASG
+635 PVVGQMASAFRNANG
-650 PVSGLTRAIGTGLG
+650 PITGVARAIGTGVG

-670 MGALGGPWGVAIAA
+670 MGALGGPWGVALAA
-684 AGVGLSMLADH
+684 AGVGLSMLASH

-703 AEHQSRISTL
+703 AEHQSRISSL
-713 TQALRDSN
+713 TQALRESN
-721 GAVNDSVRAAAAQSI
+721 GAVTESVRTAAAQQL
-736 MDTKVF
+736 MDTKVL
-742 DGKNR
+742 DGKER
-747 LVDVMSKAGVSV
+747 LVDVMKNAGVPIK
-759 RQLTDAYLGQ
+759 QLTDAYLSQ
-769 DGGLNALQ
+769 DDGLGKLQ
-777 KRLNDT
+777 KRMEDVAAINLEPVRGGGVMYNDVGQKAHDA
-783 AEANVEWIATQ
+783 AEA
-794 GGAAKTYNDQGLAAA
+794 
-809 RAADA
+809 
-814 LGAVKGEMSQAVKD
+814 LGSVKGEMSQAVQD
-828 AKDLADA
+828 ARDLADVNGA
-835 TGSGGRTAADAV
+835 AGRSAADAV

-891 EARLNRSVSDAAE
+891 EARLNRSVSDATEA
-904 SLKGGVDH
+904 LKGGVDN
-912 AQGYGKALLN
+912 AQGYGKSLLN

-951 ALAAYQYAEANGK
+951 ALAAYQYAEASGK
-964 SVPEALKAAQ
+964 SVPEALQAAQ
-974 AQMATARESAIATAQ
+974 KQMETARDSAISTAE
-989 GYGLTAEQA
+989 GFGLSAEQA
-998 AKLADAAG
+998 AKLADNAG
-1006 LVPEQVS
+1006 LVPSQVS

-1036 ATPDNKT
+1036 AQPDQKT
-1043 VTIATLS
+1043 ITISTLS
-1050 NEAREDLEKL
+1050 NDAREDLEKL
-1060 GFKIKDLK
+1060 GFKIKDLR
-1068 DRRVQVTAPTDM
+1068 DRRVEVTAPTDL

-1089 AKIAQTPGSK
+1089 SKIAQTPGGK
-1099 HVEVTSATQATISS
+1099 HVNVTASTQATIDS

-1124 PAGKTITV
+1124 PGGKTVTLT
-1132 SAPTAGARAQL
+1132 APTGEARQQL
-1143 EALGF
+1143 EALGI
-1148 KITEVP
+1148 KVADIP
-1154 GSKNVHISAP
+1154 GSKNVTVTVPTSGPVSA
-1164 TGTQR
+1164 
-1169 AGVDALAQAINNL
+1169 AGSIQSAINGITGRTIGVGVSL
-1182 RNKSVTIT
+1182 RATSWDRDGNGVPDAIQAPQARGSVI
-1190 TNHVSVLSSL
+1190 
-1200 VRPPSDIA
+1200 DYY
-1208 DALRKQADA
+1208 
-1217 QQRQANRHA
+1217 AN
-1226 DGGVVDY
+1226 GGV
-1233 FADGGMRRE
+1233 RE
-1242 QHVAQIAPAGGWRV
+1242 NHIAQIAPAGSWRV
-1256 WAEPETGGESYI
+1256 WGEPETHGEGYV
-1268 PLAPSK
+1268 PLRRSK
-1274 RTRSRRIAEETVRR
+1274 RPRSRAITEEIVRR
-1288 LGGGPITWYADGGLS
+1288 LGGDPSGIEWYADGGLS
-1303 SWSYEPLGSSTFTV
+1303 NWSYQPLGGSGFSV

-1323 SQRKGKGGEEH
+1323 SQRKGKGGKEH
-1334 FDLRLFE
+1334 FDLGMFE
-1341 KNLRRSVKA
+1341 RNLRKSVRTA
-1350 AQGWRGDLAIVAQ
+1350 SAWRNDLATVSR
-1363 RAGTDVAKALQEM
+1363 RAGTDVAKALEEM

-1386 MAHGSSKYVK
+1386 MARGSNKYVK
-1396 DMAAQLAKLAGT
+1396 SMAAQLTKLAGT
-1408 ARASLGDYTAQLQN
+1408 AKATLADYTGQLKN
-1422 AVKDNTAF
+1422 AVKDSTTF
-1430 QNNLV
+1430 QNNLA
-1435 KLASSGFGDLAAR
+1435 KLASSGYGALATR
-1448 LAEQND
+1448 LAEQGDEN
-1454 ADAEALA
+1454 AEALA
-1461 AQAVKD
+1461 AQAVRD
-1467 KKKAKKA
+1467 KKKAKQA
-1474 NTAAKNASKTL
+1474 NSAAQSAGKTL
-1485 DGEQLTD
+1485 DSDQLGD
-1492 LVQII
+1492 FVKLI
-1497 GALSKT
+1497 GALAKG
-1503 RGIHDVADA
+1503 RGIHAVAEKA
-1512 TGLDED
+1512 GLDED
-1518 RIITIA
+1518 RIIEIA
-1524 NRAKQ
+1524 NRGKG
-1529 QIKKTGRADRFL
+1529 QIKATGSKADRFL
-1541 TDLVKANA
+1541 ADLVKANA

-1559 EPGVYSSEGGLI
+1559 EPGVYSSRNGLI
-1571 KFAEKETRG
+1571 KFAEPETRA
-1580 ESYIPHAP
+1580 ESYIPHAV

-1594 TAVLAQTADRFG
+1594 TAVLTETADRFG
-1606 YALTPRG
+1606 YGLTPKR
-1613 LVDARAGRAQVVVVH
+1613 LVDAGAGRSQVVVVH

-1644 AGADD
+1644 ATAND

>member
-43 TQIGTCARGSST
+43 NQIGTSARGSST

-107 IVAGLAEI
+107 IVAGLTEI

-164 ADAML
+164 ADSML

-188 MQLAAADNLTAADAA
+188 MQLAAADNLSAADAA

-293 TARMKQ
+293 TARMKR
-299 GLAELGVEAWDAQ
+299 GLAELGIEAWDTR

-323 GFEKAQHRMSQ
+323 GFEQAQHRMSQ

-362 AFDQMHTAIAR
+362 SFDQMHTAIAR
-373 TGAAQEIAA
+373 TGAAGEIAA

-403 QALYTAAAPGLEKV
+403 QVLYTAAAPGLEKV
-417 TRLLTA
+417 TRLMTS

-435 LDYVQDLY
+435 IDYVHDLY
-443 TLAGPSVSKAVSAG
+443 TLARPSVSKAVSAG
-457 LDEVGDAL
+457 FDEVGDSL
-465 GGLGGPLQDVAF
+465 GGLGGPLKDLAF
-477 DTAAAGINVLVN
+477 DTAAAGFNVLIN

-495 EILRNVGSAASP
+495 DILRNVGSAVSP
-507 VADAIADMADEADTG
+507 VADAIGDVAEEADAG
-522 GTALDIVVTAL
+522 GTALDIIVTAL
-533 NLASSAAGAV
+533 NLVSAAAGTVSGALV
-543 STTLIPVG
+543 PIG
-551 HVVAGLVRGFAALP
+551 HVVAGLVRGFGALP
-565 GPVQTAIVAMLLAR
+565 GPVQTAIIAMLIAR
-579 RATPILMNLGRTV
+579 RVAPMMSRLGQTV
-592 AGPVTGAYRSL
+592 SGPVVGAYRSL
-603 GDQMRVQERLAAAN
+603 GDQLRLQQHLAAAQ
-617 GQSIGRV
+617 GQSIGRI
-624 GQALAVLETRV
+624 GQALAVVQTRI
-635 PVVGRMAAAFRSASG
+635 PVVGQMASAFRNANG
-650 PVSGLTRAIGTGLG
+650 PITGVARAIGTGVG

-670 MGALGGPWGVAIAA
+670 MGALGGPWGAALAA
-684 AGVGLSMLADH
+684 AGVGLSMLASH

-703 AEHQSRISTL
+703 AEHQSRISSL
-713 TQALRDSN
+713 TQALRESN
-721 GAVNDSVRAAAAQSI
+721 GAVTESVRAAAAQQL
-736 MDTKVF
+736 MDTKVL
-742 DGKNR
+742 DGKER
-747 LVDVMSKAGVSV
+747 LVDVMKDAGVPIK
-759 RQLTDAYLGQ
+759 QLTDAYLSQ
-769 DGGLNALQ
+769 DDGLGKLQ
-777 KRLNDT
+777 KRMEDIAAINLEPVRGGGVMYTDVGQKAHDA
-783 AEANVEWIATQ
+783 AEA
-794 GGAAKTYNDQGLAAA
+794 
-809 RAADA
+809 
-814 LGAVKGEMSQAVKD
+814 LGSVKGEMSQAVQD
-828 AKDLADA
+828 ARDLADVNGA
-835 TGSGGRTAADAV
+835 AGRSAADAV

-891 EARLNRSVSDAAE
+891 EAGLNRSVSDAAE
-904 SLKGGVDH
+904 ALKGGVDS
-912 AQGYGKALLN
+912 AQGYGKSLLN

-951 ALAAYQYAEANGK
+951 ALAAYQYAEASGK
-964 SVPEALKAAQ
+964 SVPEALQAAQ
-974 AQMATARESAIATAQ
+974 KQMETARDSAISTAE
-989 GYGLTAEQA
+989 GFGLSAEQA
-998 AKLADAAG
+998 AKLADNAG
-1006 LVPEQVS
+1006 LVPSQVS

-1036 ATPDNKT
+1036 AQPDKKT
-1043 VTIATLS
+1043 ITISTLS
-1050 NEAREDLEKL
+1050 NNAREDLEKL

-1068 DRRVQVTAPTDM
+1068 DRRVEVTAPTDL

-1089 AKIAQTPGSK
+1089 SKIAQTPGGK
-1099 HVEVTSATQATISS
+1099 HVNVTASTQATIDN

-1124 PAGKTITV
+1124 PGGKTVTL
-1132 SAPTAGARAQL
+1132 SAPTGEARQQL
-1143 EALGF
+1143 DALGI
-1148 KITEVP
+1148 KVADIP
-1154 GSKNVHISAP
+1154 GSKNVTVTVPTSGPVSA
-1164 TGTQR
+1164 
-1169 AGVDALAQAINNL
+1169 AGSIQSAINGITGRTIGVGVSL
-1182 RNKSVTIT
+1182 RATSWDRDGNGVPDAIQAPQARGSVI
-1190 TNHVSVLSSL
+1190 
-1200 VRPPSDIA
+1200 DYY
-1208 DALRKQADA
+1208 
-1217 QQRQANRHA
+1217 AN
-1226 DGGVVDY
+1226 GGV
-1233 FADGGMRRE
+1233 RE
-1242 QHVAQIAPAGGWRV
+1242 NHIAQIAPAGSWRV
-1256 WAEPETGGESYI
+1256 WGEPETHGEGYV
-1268 PLAPSK
+1268 PLRRSK
-1274 RTRSRRIAEETVRR
+1274 RPRSRAITEEIVRR
-1288 LGGGPITWYADGGLS
+1288 LGGDPSGIEWYADGGLS
-1303 SWSYEPLGSSTFTV
+1303 NWSYQPLGGSGFSV

-1323 SQRKGKGGEEH
+1323 SQRKGKGGKEH
-1334 FDLRLFE
+1334 FDLGMFE
-1341 KNLRRSVKA
+1341 RNLRKSVRTA
-1350 AQGWRGDLAIVAQ
+1350 SAWRNDLATVSR
-1363 RAGTDVAKALQEM
+1363 RAGPDFAKALEEM

-1386 MAHGSSKYVK
+1386 MARGSNKYVK
-1396 DMAAQLAKLAGT
+1396 SMAAQLTKLAGT
-1408 ARASLGDYTAQLQN
+1408 AKATLADYTGQLKN
-1422 AVKDNTAF
+1422 AVKDSTTF
-1430 QNNLV
+1430 QNNLA
-1435 KLASSGFGDLAAR
+1435 KLASSGYGALATR
-1448 LAEQND
+1448 LAEQGDEN
-1454 ADAEALA
+1454 AEALA
-1461 AQAVKD
+1461 AQAVRD
-1467 KKKAKKA
+1467 KKKAKQA
-1474 NTAAKNASKTL
+1474 NSAAQSAGKTL
-1485 DGEQLTD
+1485 DSDQLGD
-1492 LVQII
+1492 FVKLI
-1497 GALSKT
+1497 GALAKG
-1503 RGIHDVADA
+1503 RGIHAVAEKA
-1512 TGLDED
+1512 GLDED
-1518 RIITIA
+1518 RIIEIA
-1524 NRAKQ
+1524 NRGKG
-1529 QIKKTGRADRFL
+1529 QIKATGSKADRFL
-1541 TDLVKANA
+1541 ADLVKANA

-1559 EPGVYSSEGGLI
+1559 EPGVYSSRNGLI
-1571 KFAEKETRG
+1571 KFAEPETRA
-1580 ESYIPHAP
+1580 ESYIPHAV

-1594 TAVLAQTADRFG
+1594 TAVLSETADRFG
-1606 YALTPRG
+1606 YGLAPKR
-1613 LVDARAGRAQVVVVH
+1613 LVDAGAGRAQVVVVH

-1644 AGADD
+1644 ATAND

>member
-8 VQARADFSHLLSE
+8 VQARADFAHLLSE

-31 LGRDTATLNRHL
+31 LGRDTAALNWQLH
-43 TQIGTCARGSST
+43 QIGSGARGSSS
-55 GLRALTRDSDRARA
+55 GLRGLGRDADRARA

-81 MRQLRHGLLGAR
+81 MRQLRHGLLGSR
-93 QEAHHLRGLLVGGG
+93 QEAHHLRSLLVGGG
-107 IVAGLAEI
+107 IVASLAEI

-126 NKWGAVTNASG
+126 NKWGAVTGASG
-137 LEMVQA
+137 VEMVQA

-188 MQLAAADNLTAADAA
+188 MQLAAADNLTAADSA

-233 ASGGLQ
+233 ASGGLR

-299 GLAELGVEAWDAQ
+299 GLAELGVEAWDTQ
-312 GNFKGLRTVIE
+312 GDFKGLRTVIE
-323 GFEKAQHRMSQ
+323 GFEQAQHRMSQ

-507 VADAIADMADEADTG
+507 VADAFADMAAEADAG

-551 HVVAGLVRGFAALP
+551 HVVAGLVRGFAMLP

-579 RATPILMNLGRTV
+579 RATPVLMNLARTV
-592 AGPVTGAYRSL
+592 AGPVAGAYRSL

-777 KRLNDT
+777 KRLNET
-783 AEANVEWIATQ
+783 AEANVEWIANQ
-794 GGAAKTYNDQGLAAA
+794 GGAAKAYNDQGLAAA

-860 SDTTA
+860 SDSTA

-904 SLKGGVDH
+904 SLKSGVDQT
-912 AQGYGKALLN
+912 QGYGKSLLN

-974 AQMATARESAIATAQ
+974 AQMVTARESAIATAE

-1036 ATPDNKT
+1036 ATPDDKT

-1060 GFKIKDLK
+1060 GFQIKDLK

-1080 ARTDLDALI
+1080 ARTELNALI

-1099 HVEVTSATQATISS
+1099 HVDVTSATQATIAS
-1113 LEAVKQKIAGV
+1113 LEAVKQRIAGV

-1132 SAPTAGARAQL
+1132 AAPTAGARAQL

-1154 GSKNVHISAP
+1154 GSKNVHIYAP

-1182 RNKSVTIT
+1182 RSKSVTIT
-1190 TNHVSVLSSL
+1190 THHVSVLSNIG
-1200 VRPPSDIA
+1200 PSPSGIA
-1208 DALRKQADA
+1208 DALRRQADNL
-1217 QQRQANRHA
+1217 RKHA

-1233 FADGGMRRE
+1233 FAEGGLRGE

-1268 PLAPSK
+1268 PLAASK

-1288 LGGGPITWYADGGLS
+1288 LGGGPITWYADGGVS
-1303 SWSYEPLGSSTFTV
+1303 NWSYQPLGSSTFTV
-1317 SDVVSK
+1317 SDVVSE
-1323 SQRKGKGGEEH
+1323 SQRKSRGGKEH

-1341 KNLRRSVKA
+1341 KNLRKSVKA

-1363 RAGTDVAKALQEM
+1363 RAGTDVAKALEEM

-1386 MAHGSSKYVK
+1386 MAHGSSRYVK

-1408 ARASLGDYTAQLQN
+1408 ARASLGDYIAQLQN

-1461 AQAVKD
+1461 VQAVKD

-1474 NTAAKNASKTL
+1474 NTAAKSVSKAL

-1497 GALSKT
+1497 GALAKT
-1503 RGIHDVADA
+1503 KGIHDVADA

-1518 RIITIA
+1518 RIIEIA
-1524 NRAKQ
+1524 SRAKQ
-1529 QIKKTGRADRFL
+1529 QIKRTGRGDRFL
-1541 TDLVKANA
+1541 ADLVKANA

-1594 TAVLAQTADRFG
+1594 TAVLSETADRFG
-1606 YALTPRG
+1606 YTLTPRR
-1613 LVDARAGRAQVVVVH
+1613 LVDAHASRAQVVVVH

-1649 IASAVSYQMRRAR
+1649 IASAVSYQVRRAH

>member
-1 MSSYTLS
+1 MSTYTLS
-8 VQARADFSHLLSE
+8 VQMRADASRLLSE
-21 IRQASRAMRG
+21 VRQASRAVRG
-31 LGRDTATLNRHL
+31 LGRDVDALHRRLGET
-43 TQIGTCARGSST
+43 GSGARASAS
-55 GLRALTRDSDRARA
+55 GLRALGRDADRART
-69 GLRRVGADGHAS
+69 GLRRAGAEGHAS
-81 MRQLRHGLLGAR
+81 MGRLRHGLLGVR
-93 QEAHHLRGLLVGGG
+93 QEAHHLRRLVVGGG
-107 IVAGLAEI
+107 IVASLAEI

-126 NKWGAVTNASG
+126 NKWGAVTGASG
-137 LEMVQA
+137 QEMVQA

-151 ADLKIPGTSAAKA
+151 ADLKIPGTSAARA

-181 IANARAA
+181 LANARAA
-188 MQLAAADNLTAADAA
+188 MQLAAADNLSAADAA

-216 SNNAGRAADV
+216 SNHAGRAADV
-226 LAASANA
+226 LAAGANA
-233 ASGGLQ
+233 ASGGLE
-239 DIYYAMSY
+239 DIYYALSY
-247 TGPVAAQL
+247 TGPVAAQV
-255 GISIE
+255 GVSIE
-260 DTSAA
+260 DTAAA

-278 AGTSLRGMLTNLSRP
+278 AGTSLRGILTNLARP
-293 TARMKQ
+293 TARARR

-323 GFEKAQHRMSQ
+323 GFEQAQHRMSQ
-334 KDFLGSLADVV
+334 KDFLGALADVV

-350 AGASALAHQGVE
+350 AGASALAHQGAE
-362 AFDQMHTAIAR
+362 AYDQMHTAITR
-373 TGAAQEIAA
+373 TGAAEEIAA

-390 AVTQLK
+390 AVSQLK

-403 QALYTAAAPGLEKV
+403 QVLYTAAAPGLEKI

-423 GMAAATPGMAAA
+423 GMTAATPPLAAA
-435 LDYVQDLY
+435 LDYLHDLY
-443 TLAGPSVSKAVSAG
+443 TLARPSVSAAASAG
-457 LDEVGDAL
+457 VEELTDAL
-465 GGLGGPLQDVAF
+465 GGLGRPLKDVAF
-477 DTAAAGINVLVN
+477 DTAAAALNVLVN

-495 EILRNVGSAASP
+495 DILHNAGSAVSP
-507 VADAIADMADEADTG
+507 VAEALADLSDEADAG

-551 HVVAGLVRGFAALP
+551 HVVAGLVRGFTALP

-579 RATPILMNLGRTV
+579 RVTPVFMNLGRTV
-592 AGPVTGAYRSL
+592 SGPVTGAFRSL

-635 PVVGRMAAAFRSASG
+635 PVVGRMAAAFRSATG

-684 AGVGLSMLADH
+684 AGVGLSMLASH

-703 AEHQSRISTL
+703 AEHESRISTL

-747 LVDVMSKAGVSV
+747 LVDVMSKAGLSV

-777 KRLNDT
+777 KRLNAT

-794 GGAAKTYNDQGLAAA
+794 GGAAKAYNDQGLAAA

-814 LGAVKGEMSQAVKD
+814 LGAVKGEMSQAVRD
-828 AKDLADA
+828 ARDLADA
-835 TGSGGRTAADAV
+835 TGSGGRSAADAV

-891 EARLNRSVSDAAE
+891 EARLNRSVSDAAD
-904 SLKGGVDH
+904 SLKGGVDQ

-974 AQMATARESAIATAQ
+974 AQMATARESAIATAE

-1050 NEAREDLEKL
+1050 NEARADLEKL
-1060 GFKIKDLK
+1060 GFQIKDLK
-1068 DRRVQVTAPTDM
+1068 DRRVQVTAPTGM
-1080 ARTDLDALI
+1080 ARADLDALI
-1089 AKIAQTPGSK
+1089 AKIAQTPGGK
-1099 HVEVTSATQATISS
+1099 HVTVTSATQETINS

-1124 PAGKTITV
+1124 PAGKTVTV
-1132 SAPTAGARAQL
+1132 QAPTGEARAQL
-1143 EALGF
+1143 EALGI
-1148 KITEVP
+1148 KVTDIP
-1154 GSKNVHISAP
+1154 GSKNVSITVP
-1164 TGTQR
+1164 TGGPMSAISSIQ
-1169 AGVDALAQAINNL
+1169 GAINGIAG
-1182 RNKSVTIT
+1182 RVIGVG
-1190 TNHVSVLSSL
+1190 VSLSATSWD
-1200 VRPPSDIA
+1200 R
-1208 DALRKQADA
+1208 DANGVPDAIQARA
-1217 QQRQANRHA
+1217 TGA
-1226 DGGVVDY
+1226 VVDY
-1233 FADGGMRRE
+1233 YANGGVRRE
-1242 QHVAQIAPAGGWRV
+1242 QHIAQIAPAGSWRI
-1256 WAEPETGGESYI
+1256 WGEPETGGESYI

-1303 SWSYEPLGSSTFTV
+1303 NWSYEPLGSTGFTV
-1317 SDVVSK
+1317 SDVASK
-1323 SQRKGKGGEEH
+1323 SQRKGKGGKEH

-1341 KNLRRSVKA
+1341 KNLRKSVRT
-1350 AQGWRGDLAIVAQ
+1350 AQGWRTDLSTVAR
-1363 RAGTDVAKALQEM
+1363 RAGTDVAKALEEM
-1376 GEDGVALTRK
+1376 GEDGVALTQR
-1386 MAHGSSKYVK
+1386 MAHGSNRYVN
-1396 DMAAQLAKLAGT
+1396 DMAAQLTKLAGT
-1408 ARASLGDYTAQLQN
+1408 ARTSLGDYTTQLQN

-1430 QNNLV
+1430 KNNLI
-1435 KLASSGFGDLAAR
+1435 KLASSGFGDLATR

-1461 AQAVKD
+1461 TQAVKD
-1467 KKKAKKA
+1467 KKKAKQA
-1474 NTAAKNASKTL
+1474 NTAAKNASKAL

-1497 GALSKT
+1497 GALAKT

-1518 RIITIA
+1518 RVIKIA
-1524 NRAKQ
+1524 NLAKQ

-1541 TDLVKANA
+1541 SDLIRANA

-1559 EPGVYSSEGGLI
+1559 EPGVYSSERGLI

-1594 TAVLAQTADRFG
+1594 TTVLAQTADRFG
-1606 YALTPRG
+1606 YALTPRR
-1613 LVDARAGRAQVVVVH
+1613 LVDAHAGRAQVVVVH

-1644 AGADD
+1644 ADAGD

>member
-21 IRQASRAMRG
+21 IRQASCAMRG

-43 TQIGTCARGSST
+43 TQIGAGARGSST

-126 NKWGAVTNASG
+126 NKWGAVTGASG

-164 ADAML
+164 ADSML

-188 MQLAAADNLTAADAA
+188 MQLAAADNLSAADAA

-226 LAASANA
+226 LAASASA

-293 TARMKQ
+293 TARMKR
-299 GLAELGVEAWDAQ
+299 GLAELGIEAWDAQ

-323 GFEKAQHRMSQ
+323 GFEQAQHRMSQ

-362 AFDQMHTAIAR
+362 SFDQMHTAIAR
-373 TGAAQEIAA
+373 TGAAGEIAA

-403 QALYTAAAPGLEKV
+403 QVLYTAAAPGLEKV
-417 TRLLTA
+417 TRLMTS
-423 GMAAATPGMAAA
+423 GMAAGTPGMAAA
-435 LDYVQDLY
+435 IDYVHDLY
-443 TLAGPSVSKAVSAG
+443 TLARPSVSKAVSAG
-457 LDEVGDAL
+457 FDEVGHSL
-465 GGLGGPLQDVAF
+465 GGLGGPLKDLAF
-477 DTAAAGINVLVN
+477 DTAAAGFNVLIN

-495 EILRNVGSAASP
+495 DILRNVGSAVSP
-507 VADAIADMADEADTG
+507 VADAIGDVAEEADAG
-522 GTALDIVVTAL
+522 GTALGIVVTAL
-533 NLASSAAGAV
+533 NLVSAAAGTVSGALV
-543 STTLIPVG
+543 PIG
-551 HVVAGLVRGFAALP
+551 HVVAGLVRGFGALP
-565 GPVQTAIVAMLLAR
+565 GPVQTAIIAMLMAR
-579 RATPILMNLGRTV
+579 RVAPLMSRLGQTV
-592 AGPVTGAYRSL
+592 SGPVVGAYRSL
-603 GDQMRVQERLAAAN
+603 GDQMRLQQHLAAAQ
-617 GQSIGRV
+617 GQSIGRI
-624 GQALAVLETRV
+624 GQALAVVQTRI
-635 PVVGRMAAAFRSASG
+635 PVVGQMASAFRNANG
-650 PVSGLTRAIGTGLG
+650 PITGVARAIGTGVG

-670 MGALGGPWGVAIAA
+670 MGALGGPWGVALAA
-684 AGVGLSMLADH
+684 AGVGLSVLASH

-703 AEHQSRISTL
+703 AEHQSRISSL
-713 TQALRDSN
+713 TQALRESN
-721 GAVNDSVRAAAAQSI
+721 GAVTESVRTAAAQQL
-736 MDTKVF
+736 MDTKVL
-742 DGKNR
+742 DGKER
-747 LVDVMSKAGVSV
+747 LVDVMKNAGVPIK
-759 RQLTDAYLGQ
+759 QLTDAYLSQ
-769 DGGLNALQ
+769 DDGLGKLQ
-777 KRLNDT
+777 KRMEDVAAINLKPVRGGGVMYTDVGQKAHDA
-783 AEANVEWIATQ
+783 AEA
-794 GGAAKTYNDQGLAAA
+794 
-809 RAADA
+809 
-814 LGAVKGEMSQAVKD
+814 LGSVKGEMSQAVQD
-828 AKDLADA
+828 ARDLADVNGA
-835 TGSGGRTAADAV
+835 AGRSAADAV

-904 SLKGGVDH
+904 ALKGGVDN
-912 AQGYGKALLN
+912 AQGYGKSLLN

-951 ALAAYQYAEANGK
+951 ALAAYQYAEASGK
-964 SVPEALKAAQ
+964 SVPEALQAAQ
-974 AQMATARESAIATAQ
+974 KQMETARDSAISTAE
-989 GYGLTAEQA
+989 GFGLSAEQA
-998 AKLADAAG
+998 AKLADNAG
-1006 LVPEQVS
+1006 LVPSQVS

-1021 DEAMAELIA
+1021 DEAIAELMA

-1036 ATPDNKT
+1036 AQPDKKT
-1043 VTIATLS
+1043 ITISTLS
-1050 NEAREDLEKL
+1050 NDAREDLEKL

-1068 DRRVQVTAPTDM
+1068 DRRVEVTAPTDL

-1089 AKIAQTPGSK
+1089 SKIAQTPGGK
-1099 HVEVTSATQATISS
+1099 HVNVTASTQATIDS

-1124 PAGKTITV
+1124 PGGKTVTL
-1132 SAPTAGARAQL
+1132 SAPTGEARQQL
-1143 EALGF
+1143 EALGI
-1148 KITEVP
+1148 KVADIP
-1154 GSKNVHISAP
+1154 GSKNVTVTVP
-1164 TGTQR
+1164 TSGPVAA
-1169 AGVDALAQAINNL
+1169 AGSIQSAINGITGRTIGVGVSL
-1182 RNKSVTIT
+1182 RATSWDRDGNGVPDAIQAPQARGSVI
-1190 TNHVSVLSSL
+1190 
-1200 VRPPSDIA
+1200 DYY
-1208 DALRKQADA
+1208 
-1217 QQRQANRHA
+1217 AN
-1226 DGGVVDY
+1226 GGV
-1233 FADGGMRRE
+1233 RE
-1242 QHVAQIAPAGGWRV
+1242 NHIAQIAPAGSWRV
-1256 WAEPETGGESYI
+1256 WGEPETHGEGYV
-1268 PLAPSK
+1268 PLRRSK
-1274 RTRSRRIAEETVRR
+1274 RPRSRAITEEIVRR
-1288 LGGGPITWYADGGLS
+1288 LGGDPSGIEWYADGGLS
-1303 SWSYEPLGSSTFTV
+1303 NWSYQPLGGSGFSV

-1323 SQRKGKGGEEH
+1323 SQRKGKGGKEH
-1334 FDLRLFE
+1334 FDLGMFE
-1341 KNLRRSVKA
+1341 RNLRKSVRTA
-1350 AQGWRGDLAIVAQ
+1350 SAWRNDLATVSR
-1363 RAGTDVAKALQEM
+1363 RAGTDVAKALEEM

-1386 MAHGSSKYVK
+1386 MARGSNKYVQS
-1396 DMAAQLAKLAGT
+1396 MAAQLTKLAGT
-1408 ARASLGDYTAQLQN
+1408 AKATLSDYTGQLKN
-1422 AVKDNTAF
+1422 AVKDSTAF
-1430 QNNLV
+1430 QNNLA
-1435 KLASSGFGDLAAR
+1435 KLASSGYGALATR
-1448 LAEQND
+1448 LAEHGDEN
-1454 ADAEALA
+1454 AEALA
-1461 AQAVKD
+1461 AQAVRD
-1467 KKKAKKA
+1467 KKKAKQA
-1474 NTAAKNASKTL
+1474 NSAAQSAGKTL
-1485 DGEQLTD
+1485 DSDQLGD
-1492 LVQII
+1492 FVKLI
-1497 GALSKT
+1497 GALAKG
-1503 RGIHDVADA
+1503 RGIHAVAERA
-1512 TGLDED
+1512 GLDED
-1518 RIITIA
+1518 RVIEIA
-1524 NRAKQ
+1524 NRGKG
-1529 QIKKTGRADRFL
+1529 QIKATGSKADRFL
-1541 TDLVKANA
+1541 ADLVKANA

-1559 EPGVYSSEGGLI
+1559 EPGVYSSRNGLI
-1571 KFAEKETRG
+1571 KFAEPETRA
-1580 ESYIPHAP
+1580 ESYIPHAV

-1594 TAVLAQTADRFG
+1594 TAVLSETADRFG
-1606 YALTPRG
+1606 YGLTPKR
-1613 LVDARAGRAQVVVVH
+1613 LVDAGAGRAQVVVVH

-1644 AGADD
+1644 ATAND
-1649 IASAVSYQMRRAR
+1649 IASAVSYQMRRAH

>member
-1 MSSYTLS
+1 
-8 VQARADFSHLLSE
+8 
-21 IRQASRAMRG
+21 MRG

-43 TQIGTCARGSST
+43 TQIGTGARGSST
-55 GLRALTRDSDRARA
+55 GLRGLTRDSDRARA
-69 GLRRVGADGHAS
+69 GLRRFGADGHAS

-93 QEAHHLRGLLVGGG
+93 QEAHHLRSLLVGGG

-126 NKWGAVTNASG
+126 NKWGAVTGASG

-164 ADAML
+164 ADSML

-188 MQLAAADNLTAADAA
+188 MQLAAADNLSAADAA

-216 SNNAGRAADV
+216 SNNAGRATDV

-293 TARMKQ
+293 TARMKR
-299 GLAELGVEAWDAQ
+299 GLAELGIEAWDAQ

-323 GFEKAQHRMSQ
+323 GFEQAQHRMSQ

-362 AFDQMHTAIAR
+362 SFDQMHTAIAR
-373 TGAAQEIAA
+373 TGAAGEIAA

-403 QALYTAAAPGLEKV
+403 QVLYTAAAPGLEKV
-417 TRLLTA
+417 TRLMTS
-423 GMAAATPGMAAA
+423 GMAAATPGIAAA
-435 LDYVQDLY
+435 IDYVHDLY
-443 TLAGPSVSKAVSAG
+443 TLARPSVSKAVSAG
-457 LDEVGDAL
+457 FDEVGDSL
-465 GGLGGPLQDVAF
+465 GGLGGPLKELAF
-477 DTAAAGINVLVN
+477 DTAAAGFNVLIN

-495 EILRNVGSAASP
+495 DILRNVGSAVSP
-507 VADAIADMADEADTG
+507 VAEAISDVAEEADAG

-533 NLASSAAGAV
+533 NLVSAAAGSVSGALV
-543 STTLIPVG
+543 PIG
-551 HVVAGLVRGFAALP
+551 HVVAGLVRGFGALP
-565 GPVQTAIVAMLLAR
+565 GPVQTAIIAMLMAR
-579 RATPILMNLGRTV
+579 RVAPMMSRLGQTV
-592 AGPVTGAYRSL
+592 SGPVVGAYRSL
-603 GDQMRVQERLAAAN
+603 GDQMRLQQHLAAAQ
-617 GQSIGRV
+617 GQSIGRI
-624 GQALAVLETRV
+624 GQALAVVQTRI
-635 PVVGRMAAAFRSASG
+635 PVVGQMASAFRNANGPISG
-650 PVSGLTRAIGTGLG
+650 VARAIGTGVG

-670 MGALGGPWGVAIAA
+670 MGALGGPWGVALAA
-684 AGVGLSMLADH
+684 AGVGLSMLASH

-703 AEHQSRISTL
+703 AEHQSRINTL

-721 GAVNDSVRAAAAQSI
+721 GAVNDSVRSAAAQSI

-759 RQLTDAYLGQ
+759 RDLTEAYLGQ
-769 DGGLNALQ
+769 DGGLSALQ
-777 KRLNDT
+777 KRLNET
-783 AEANVEWIATQ
+783 AEANVEWLATQ
-794 GGAAKTYNDQGLAAA
+794 GGAAKAYNDQGLAAA

-814 LGAVKGEMSQAVKD
+814 LGSIKGEMSQAVKD

-835 TGSGGRTAADAV
+835 TGSGGRSAADAV

-891 EARLNRSVSDAAE
+891 EARLNRSVLDAAE
-904 SLKGGVDH
+904 SLKGGVDE
-912 AQGYGKALLN
+912 AQGFGRSLLN

-951 ALAAYQYAEANGK
+951 ALAAYQYAEASGK
-964 SVPEALKAAQ
+964 SVPEALQAAQ
-974 AQMATARESAIATAQ
+974 KQMETARDSAISTAE
-989 GYGLTAEQA
+989 GFGLSAEQA
-998 AKLADAAG
+998 AKLADNAG
-1006 LVPEQVS
+1006 LVPSQVS

-1036 ATPDNKT
+1036 AQPDKKT
-1043 VTIATLS
+1043 ITISTLS
-1050 NEAREDLEKL
+1050 NDAREDLEKL

-1068 DRRVQVTAPTDM
+1068 DRRVEVTAPTDL

-1089 AKIAQTPGSK
+1089 SKIAQTPGGK
-1099 HVEVTSATQATISS
+1099 HVNVTASTQATIDS

-1124 PAGKTITV
+1124 PGGKTVTL
-1132 SAPTAGARAQL
+1132 SAPTGEARQQL
-1143 EALGF
+1143 EALGI
-1148 KITEVP
+1148 KVADIP
-1154 GSKNVHISAP
+1154 GSKNVTVTVPTSGPVSA
-1164 TGTQR
+1164 
-1169 AGVDALAQAINNL
+1169 AGSIQSAINGITGRIIGVGVSL
-1182 RNKSVTIT
+1182 RATSWDRDGNGVPDAIQAPQARGSVI
-1190 TNHVSVLSSL
+1190 
-1200 VRPPSDIA
+1200 DYY
-1208 DALRKQADA
+1208 
-1217 QQRQANRHA
+1217 AN
-1226 DGGVVDY
+1226 GGV
-1233 FADGGMRRE
+1233 RE
-1242 QHVAQIAPAGGWRV
+1242 NHIAQIAPAGSWRV
-1256 WAEPETGGESYI
+1256 WGEPETHGEGYV
-1268 PLAPSK
+1268 PLRRSK
-1274 RTRSRRIAEETVRR
+1274 RPRSRAITEEIVRR
-1288 LGGGPITWYADGGLS
+1288 LGGDPSGIEWYADGGLS
-1303 SWSYEPLGSSTFTV
+1303 NWSYQPLGGSGFSV

-1323 SQRKGKGGEEH
+1323 SQRKGKGGKEH
-1334 FDLRLFE
+1334 FDLGMFE
-1341 KNLRRSVKA
+1341 RNLRKSVRTA
-1350 AQGWRGDLAIVAQ
+1350 SAWRNDLATVSR
-1363 RAGTDVAKALQEM
+1363 RAGTDVAKALEEM

-1386 MAHGSSKYVK
+1386 MARGSNKYVK
-1396 DMAAQLAKLAGT
+1396 SMAAQLTKLAGT
-1408 ARASLGDYTAQLQN
+1408 AKVTLVDYTGQLKN
-1422 AVKDNTAF
+1422 AVKDSTTF
-1430 QNNLV
+1430 QNNLT
-1435 KLASSGFGDLAAR
+1435 KLASSGYGALATR
-1448 LAEQND
+1448 LAEQGDEN
-1454 ADAEALA
+1454 AEALA
-1461 AQAVKD
+1461 AQAVRD
-1467 KKKAKKA
+1467 KKKAKQA
-1474 NTAAKNASKTL
+1474 NSAAQAAGKTL
-1485 DGEQLTD
+1485 DSDQLGD
-1492 LVQII
+1492 FVKLI
-1497 GALSKT
+1497 GALAKG
-1503 RGIHDVADA
+1503 RGIHAVAEKA
-1512 TGLDED
+1512 GLDED
-1518 RIITIA
+1518 RIIEIA
-1524 NRAKQ
+1524 NRGKG
-1529 QIKKTGRADRFL
+1529 QIKATGSKADRFL
-1541 TDLVKANA
+1541 ADLVKANA

-1559 EPGVYSSEGGLI
+1559 EPGVYSSRNGLI
-1571 KFAEKETRG
+1571 KFAEPETRA
-1580 ESYIPHAP
+1580 ESYIPHAV

-1594 TAVLAQTADRFG
+1594 TAVLSETADRFG
-1606 YALTPRG
+1606 YGLAPKR
-1613 LVDARAGRAQVVVVH
+1613 LVDAGAGRAQVVVVH

-1644 AGADD
+1644 ATAND

>member
-43 TQIGTCARGSST
+43 TQIGAGARGSST

-164 ADAML
+164 ADSML

-188 MQLAAADNLTAADAA
+188 MQLAAADNLSAADAA

-293 TARMKQ
+293 TARMKR
-299 GLAELGVEAWDAQ
+299 GLAELGIEAWDAQ

-323 GFEKAQHRMSQ
+323 GFEQAQHRMSQ

-362 AFDQMHTAIAR
+362 SFDQMHTAIAR
-373 TGAAQEIAA
+373 TGAAGEIAA

-390 AVTQLK
+390 AVSQLK

-403 QALYTAAAPGLEKV
+403 QVLYTAAAPGLEKV
-417 TRLLTA
+417 TRLLTS
-423 GMAAATPGMAAA
+423 GMATATPGMAAA
-435 LDYVQDLY
+435 IDYVHDLY
-443 TLAGPSVSKAVSAG
+443 TLARPSVSKAVSAG
-457 LDEVGDAL
+457 FDEVGDSL
-465 GGLGGPLQDVAF
+465 DGLGGPLKNLAF
-477 DTAAAGINVLVN
+477 DTAAAGFNVLIN

-495 EILRNVGSAASP
+495 DILRNVGSAVSP
-507 VADAIADMADEADTG
+507 VADAISDVAEEADAG
-522 GTALDIVVTAL
+522 GTALDIIVTAL
-533 NLASSAAGAV
+533 NLMSAAAGTVSGALV
-543 STTLIPVG
+543 PIG
-551 HVVAGLVRGFAALP
+551 HVVAGLVRGFGALP
-565 GPVQTAIVAMLLAR
+565 GPVQTAIIAMLMAR
-579 RATPILMNLGRTV
+579 RVAPMMSRLGQTV
-592 AGPVTGAYRSL
+592 SGPVVGAYRSL
-603 GDQMRVQERLAAAN
+603 GDQMRLQQHLAAAQ
-617 GQSIGRV
+617 GQSIGRI
-624 GQALAVLETRV
+624 GQALAVVQTRI
-635 PVVGRMAAAFRSASG
+635 PVVGQMAAAFRNANG
-650 PVSGLTRAIGTGLG
+650 PITGVARAIGTGVG

-670 MGALGGPWGVAIAA
+670 MGALGGPWGVALAA
-684 AGVGLSMLADH
+684 AGVGLSMLASH

-703 AEHQSRISTL
+703 AEHQSRISSL
-713 TQALRDSN
+713 TQALRESN
-721 GAVNDSVRAAAAQSI
+721 GAVTESVRTAAAQQL
-736 MDTKVF
+736 MDTKVL
-742 DGKNR
+742 DGKER
-747 LVDVMSKAGVSV
+747 LVDVMKNAGVPIK
-759 RQLTDAYLGQ
+759 QLTDAYLSQ
-769 DGGLNALQ
+769 DDGLGKLQ
-777 KRLNDT
+777 KRMEDVAAINLEPVRGGGVMYNDVGQKAHDA
-783 AEANVEWIATQ
+783 AEA
-794 GGAAKTYNDQGLAAA
+794 
-809 RAADA
+809 
-814 LGAVKGEMSQAVKD
+814 LGSVKGEMSQAVQD
-828 AKDLADA
+828 ARDLANVNGA
-835 TGSGGRTAADAV
+835 AGRSAADAV

-865 DADSRA
+865 DADTRA

-904 SLKGGVDH
+904 ALKGGVDN
-912 AQGYGKALLN
+912 AQGYGKSLLN

-951 ALAAYQYAEANGK
+951 ALAAYQYAEASGK
-964 SVPEALKAAQ
+964 SVPEALQAAQ
-974 AQMATARESAIATAQ
+974 KQMETARDSAISTAE
-989 GYGLTAEQA
+989 GFGLSAEQA
-998 AKLADAAG
+998 AKLADNAG
-1006 LVPEQVS
+1006 LVPSQVS

-1036 ATPDNKT
+1036 AQPDKKT
-1043 VTIATLS
+1043 ITISTLS
-1050 NEAREDLEKL
+1050 NDAREDLEKL

-1068 DRRVQVTAPTDM
+1068 DRRVEVTAPTDL

-1089 AKIAQTPGSK
+1089 AKIAQTPGGK
-1099 HVEVTSATQATISS
+1099 HVKVTSATQETIAS

-1124 PAGKTITV
+1124 PGGKTVTV
-1132 SAPTAGARAQL
+1132 SAPTGEARQQL
-1143 EALGF
+1143 EALGI
-1148 KITEVP
+1148 KVTDIP
-1154 GSKNVHISAP
+1154 GSKNVTVTVPTSGPVSA
-1164 TGTQR
+1164 
-1169 AGVDALAQAINNL
+1169 AGSIQSAINGIMGRTIGVGVSL
-1182 RNKSVTIT
+1182 RATSWDRDGNGVPDAIQAPQARG
-1190 TNHVSVLSSL
+1190 SVLEFY
-1200 VRPPSDIA
+1200 
-1208 DALRKQADA
+1208 
-1217 QQRQANRHA
+1217 AN
-1226 DGGVVDY
+1226 GGV
-1233 FADGGMRRE
+1233 RE
-1242 QHVAQIAPAGGWRV
+1242 NHVAQIAPAGAMRV
-1256 WAEPETGGESYI
+1256 WAEQETQGEAYV
-1268 PLAPSK
+1268 PLASSK
-1274 RTRSRRIAEETVRR
+1274 RPRSKAIVEEVVRR
-1288 LGGGPITWYADGGLS
+1288 FDGDVTWYADGGLS
-1303 SWSYEPLGSSTFTV
+1303 NWSYQPLGGSGFSV

-1323 SQRKGKGGEEH
+1323 SQRKGKGGKEH
-1334 FDLRLFE
+1334 FDLGTFE
-1341 KNLRRSVKA
+1341 RNLRKSVRTA
-1350 AQGWRGDLAIVAQ
+1350 SAWRNDLATVSR
-1363 RAGTDVAKALQEM
+1363 RAGTDVAKALEEM

-1386 MAHGSSKYVK
+1386 MARGSNKYVK
-1396 DMAAQLAKLAGT
+1396 SMAAQLTKLAGT
-1408 ARASLGDYTAQLQN
+1408 AKATLGDYTGQLQN
-1422 AVKDNTAF
+1422 AVKDSTTF
-1430 QNNLV
+1430 QNNLA
-1435 KLASSGFGDLAAR
+1435 KLASSGYGALAAR
-1448 LAEQND
+1448 LAEQGDEN
-1454 ADAEALA
+1454 AESLA
-1461 AQAVKD
+1461 AQAVRD
-1467 KKKAKKA
+1467 KKKAKQANSAAHAAGKA
-1474 NTAAKNASKTL
+1474 L
-1485 DGEQLTD
+1485 DSDQLGD
-1492 LVQII
+1492 FVKLI
-1497 GALSKT
+1497 GALAKG
-1503 RGIHDVADA
+1503 RGIHAVAES
-1512 TGLDED
+1512 TGIDED
-1518 RIITIA
+1518 RLIEIA
-1524 NRAKQ
+1524 NRGKG
-1529 QIKKTGRADRFL
+1529 QIKATGSKADRFL
-1541 TDLVKANA
+1541 ADLVKANA

-1559 EPGVYSSEGGLI
+1559 EPGIYSSRNGLI
-1571 KFAEKETRG
+1571 KFAEPETHA
-1580 ESYIPHAP
+1580 ESYIPHAV

-1594 TAVLAQTADRFG
+1594 TAVLSETADRFG
-1606 YALTPRG
+1606 YGLAPKR
-1613 LVDARAGRAQVVVVH
+1613 LVDAGAGRSQVVVVH

-1644 AGADD
+1644 ATAND

>member
-31 LGRDTATLNRHL
+31 LGRDTAALNRNL
-43 TQIGTCARGSST
+43 TQIGTGARGSAA
-55 GLRALTRDSDRARA
+55 GLRGLTRDSDRARA
-69 GLRRVGADGHAS
+69 GLRRVGADGNAS

-93 QEAHHLRGLLVGGG
+93 QEAHHLRSLVVGGG

-115 AKEGNEYQRAI
+115 AKEGNEYQKAV

-164 ADAML
+164 ADSML

-188 MQLAAADNLTAADAA
+188 MQLAAADNLSAADAA

-278 AGTSLRGMLTNLSRP
+278 AGTSLRGMLTNLAKP
-293 TARMKQ
+293 TAKMKQ
-299 GLAELGVEAWDAQ
+299 GLSDLGIEAWDAQ
-312 GNFKGLRTVIE
+312 GNFKGLRTVID
-323 GFEKAQHRMSQ
+323 GFEKAQHKMSQ
-334 KDFLGSLADVV
+334 KDFLGSLANVV

-362 AFDQMHTAIAR
+362 SFDQMHTAIAR
-373 TGAAQEIAA
+373 TGAAGEIAA

-403 QALYTAAAPGLEKV
+403 QVLYTSAAPGLEKV
-417 TRLLTA
+417 TRLLTS
-423 GMAAATPGMAAA
+423 GMAAATPGMAAVI
-435 LDYVQDLY
+435 DYVHDLY
-443 TLAGPSVSKAVSAG
+443 TLAGPSVSRAISSG
-457 LDEVGDAL
+457 LDEVGDSL
-465 GGLGGPLQDVAF
+465 GGLGGPLKDLAF
-477 DTAAAGINVLVN
+477 DTAAAGLNVLVN

-495 EILRNVGSAASP
+495 DIARNVGSAVSP
-507 VADAIADMADEADTG
+507 VADAIGDVAEEADAG
-522 GTALDIVVTAL
+522 GTALDIIVTAL
-533 NLASSAAGAV
+533 NLVSATASSVSGALV
-543 STTLIPVG
+543 PIG
-551 HVVAGLVRGFAALP
+551 HIVAGLVRGFGALP
-565 GPVQTAIVAMLLAR
+565 GPVQTAIIAMLMAR
-579 RATPILMNLGRTV
+579 RVAPMMSRLGQTV
-592 AGPVTGAYRSL
+592 SGPVVGAYRSL
-603 GDQMRVQERLAAAN
+603 GDQMRVQQRLAAAE
-617 GQSIGRV
+617 GQSIGRI
-624 GQALAVLETRV
+624 GQALAVMQTRI
-635 PVVGRMAAAFRSASG
+635 PVVGQMASAFRNASG
-650 PVSGLTRAIGTGLG
+650 PITGVARAIGAGVG

-670 MGALGGPWGVAIAA
+670 MGALGGPWGVALAG
-684 AGVGLSMLADH
+684 AGVGLSLLASH

-703 AEHQSRISTL
+703 AEHQSRISSL
-713 TQALRDSN
+713 TQALRESN
-721 GAVNDSVRAAAAQSI
+721 GAVTDNVRAVAAQSV

-742 DGKNR
+742 DGKER
-747 LVDVMSKAGVSV
+747 LVDVMSKAGVSA
-759 RQLTDAYLGQ
+759 RELTDAYLSQ

-783 AEANVEWIATQ
+783 AEANVEWVATQ
-794 GGAAKTYNDQGLAAA
+794 GGAAKAYNDQGLAAG

-814 LGAVKGEMSQAVKD
+814 LGSVKGEMSQAVKD

-835 TGSGGRTAADAV
+835 TGSGGRSAADAV

-871 RALHDALNILA
+871 RALHDALDILA

-891 EARLNRSVSDAAE
+891 EARLNRSVSDASE

-912 AQGYGKALLN
+912 AQGYGKSLLN

-951 ALAAYQYAEANGK
+951 ALAAYQYAQANGK
-964 SVPEALKAAQ
+964 DVPEALKAAQ
-974 AQMATARESAIATAQ
+974 EQMATARDSAIATAQ
-989 GYGLTAEQA
+989 GFGLSAEQA
-998 AKLADAAG
+998 AKLADSAG

-1021 DEAMAELIA
+1021 DESMAELIA

-1036 ATPDNKT
+1036 ATPDSKT

-1060 GFKIKDLK
+1060 GFKVKDLK

-1089 AKIAQTPGSK
+1089 STIAQTPGGK
-1099 HVEVTSATQATISS
+1099 HVNVTSATAGTISS

-1124 PAGKTITV
+1124 PGGKTVTMR
-1132 SAPTAGARAQL
+1132 APTGAARKQL
-1143 EALGF
+1143 EDLGF
-1148 KITEVP
+1148 KIAAVP
-1154 GSKNVHISAP
+1154 GSKNVTITVP
-1164 TGTQR
+1164 TGTATSNVATIQ
-1169 AGVDALAQAINNL
+1169 GAINSLHGKTIGIGVYRTEYINTVHQQGGNYGPYKDGYRL
-1182 RNKSVTIT
+1182 GKKDGGIVTY
-1190 TNHVSVLSSL
+1190 
-1200 VRPPSDIA
+1200 
-1208 DALRKQADA
+1208 
-1217 QQRQANRHA
+1217 A
-1226 DGGVVDY
+1226 DGGV
-1233 FADGGMRRE
+1233 RKE
-1242 QHVAQIAPAGGWRV
+1242 NHIAQIARGGEWRV
-1256 WAEPETGGESYI
+1256 WAEDETQGEAYL

-1274 RTRSRRIAEETVRR
+1274 RARSKLILNEVARRF
-1288 LGGGPITWYADGGLS
+1288 GGQVVYNANGGLS
-1303 SWSYEPLGSSTFTV
+1303 DWSYQPLGSSGLTV
-1317 SDVVSK
+1317 SDVISK
-1323 SQRKGKGGEEH
+1323 SQRKGKGGTEH

-1341 KNLRRSVKA
+1341 KNLRRSVRT
-1350 AQGWRGDLAIVAQ
+1350 AQSWRGDLATVSR
-1363 RAGTDVAKALQEM
+1363 RAGTDVAKALEEM
-1376 GEDGVALTRK
+1376 GEDGIALTRK
-1386 MAHGSSKYVK
+1386 MARGSTKYVK
-1396 DMAAQLAKLAGT
+1396 SMADQLTKLVGT
-1408 ARASLGDYTAQLQN
+1408 ARSTLGDYTGQLNN
-1422 AVKDNTAF
+1422 AVRNNSAF
-1430 QNNLV
+1430 QKNLTT
-1435 KLASSGFGDLAAR
+1435 LASRGYTALAQR
-1448 LAEQND
+1448 LAEQGDEN
-1454 ADAEALA
+1454 AEALA

-1467 KKKAKKA
+1467 RKKAQQA
-1474 NTAAKNASKTL
+1474 NSAAKNAANAL
-1485 DGEQLTD
+1485 DSDQLAD
-1492 LVQII
+1492 LVKVV
-1497 GALSKT
+1497 GALSKNK
-1503 RGIHDVADA
+1503 GIHPVAEA
-1512 TGLDED
+1512 TGLAED
-1518 RIITIA
+1518 RIIEVGSL
-1524 NRAKQ
+1524 AKS
-1529 QIKKTGRADRFL
+1529 QIKKTGKADRFL
-1541 TDLVKANA
+1541 SDLVKANA

-1559 EPGVYSSEGGLI
+1559 EPGVYSSPRGLI
-1571 KFAEKETRG
+1571 KFAEPETG
-1580 ESYIPHAP
+1580 AESYIPHAT

-1594 TAVLAQTADRFG
+1594 TAVLAETADRFG
-1606 YALTPRG
+1606 YGLAPRR
-1613 LVDARAGRAQVVVVH
+1613 LVDAQAGRGRVVVVH

-1636 TIHVTRAG
+1636 TIHVSGSAAT
-1644 AGADD
+1644 ADG
-1649 IASAVSYQMRRAR
+1649 IAATVAYQMRRAR

>member
-31 LGRDTATLNRHL
+31 LGRDTATLNRQLH
-43 TQIGTCARGSST
+43 QIGSGARGSAS
-55 GLRALTRDSDRARA
+55 GLRGLTRDSDRARA
-69 GLRRVGADGHAS
+69 GLRRIGADGHAS

-143 AAKARELG
+143 AVKARELG
-151 ADLKIPGTSAAKA
+151 ADLQLPGTSAAKA

-188 MQLAAADNLTAADAA
+188 MQLAAADNLSAADAA

-226 LAASANA
+226 LAASANS

-293 TARMKQ
+293 TARMKR

-312 GNFKGLRTVIE
+312 GNFRGLRTVIE

-362 AFDQMHTAIAR
+362 SFDQMHTAIAR
-373 TGAAQEIAA
+373 TGAAGEIAA

-396 TQASNTG
+396 TQAKNTG
-403 QALYTAAAPGLEKV
+403 QVLYTAAAPGLEKV
-417 TRLLTA
+417 TRLMSA
-423 GMAAATPGMAAA
+423 GMAAATPPLAGA
-435 LDYVQDLY
+435 LDYLHDLY

-457 LDEVGDAL
+457 VNEIGDAL
-465 GGLGGPLQDVAF
+465 SGLGGPVKDLAF
-477 DTAAAGINVLVN
+477 DTAAAGLNVLVN
-489 GGRALI
+489 GGRALVD
-495 EILRNVGSAASP
+495 ILDSVASAASP
-507 VADAIADMADEADTG
+507 VADAISDVAEEADAG
-522 GTALDIVVTAL
+522 GTALDIIVTAL
-533 NLASSAAGAV
+533 NLISAGAGAASGALV
-543 STTLIPVG
+543 PIG
-551 HVVAGLVRGFAALP
+551 HVVAGLVRGFGALP

-579 RATPILMNLGRTV
+579 RVAPVMSRLGQTV
-592 AGPVTGAYRSL
+592 SGPVTTAYRSL
-603 GDQMRVQERLAAAN
+603 GDQMRVQERLAAAQ
-617 GQSIGRV
+617 GQSIGRI
-624 GQALAVLETRV
+624 GQALAVVQTRI
-635 PVVGRMAAAFRSASG
+635 PVVGQMTSAFRNASG
-650 PVSGLTRAIGTGLG
+650 PISGVARAIGAGVG
-664 GAARGL
+664 GAAKGL
-670 MGALGGPWGVAIAA
+670 MGALGGPWGLALAG
-684 AGVGLSMLADH
+684 AGVALSLLASH

-703 AEHQSRISTL
+703 AEHQSRISSL
-713 TQALRDSN
+713 TQALQESN
-721 GAVNDSVRAAAAQSI
+721 GAINGNVRAVAAQQV

-742 DGKNR
+742 DGKER
-747 LVDVMSKAGVSV
+747 LVDVMSKAGVSA
-759 RQLTDAYLGQ
+759 RELTDAYMSQ

-777 KRLNDT
+777 KRLNAT
-783 AEANVEWIATQ
+783 AEANTKMHVSM
-794 GGAAKTYNDQGLAAA
+794 GGAYKAYEDKGLAAA
-809 RAADA
+809 RAAGA
-814 LGAVKGEMSQAVKD
+814 LGSVKGEMSQAVKD

-835 TGSGGRTAADAV
+835 TGSTGRSAADAV

-871 RALHDALNILA
+871 RALHDALDILA

-891 EARLNRSVSDAAE
+891 EARLNRSVSDSAE
-904 SLKGGVDH
+904 ALKGGVDH
-912 AQGYGKALLN
+912 AQGYGKSLLN

-974 AQMATARESAIATAQ
+974 AQMTTARDSAISTAK
-989 GYGLTAEQA
+989 GFGLSAEQA
-998 AKLADAAG
+998 ARLADNAG

-1036 ATPDNKT
+1036 ADPGKKT
-1043 VTIATLS
+1043 ITIATLS
-1050 NEAREDLEKL
+1050 NDARADLEDL
-1060 GFKIKDLK
+1060 GFKIRDLK
-1068 DRRVQVTAPTDM
+1068 DRRVEVTAPTEM

-1089 AKIAQTPGSK
+1089 AKIAQTPGGK
-1099 HVEVTSATQATISS
+1099 HVNVSSSTAGTISS
-1113 LEAVKQKIAGV
+1113 LEEVKQKIVGL
-1124 PAGKTITV
+1124 PPGRMIPI
-1132 SAPTAGARAQL
+1132 SAPTAEARRQL
-1143 EALGF
+1143 ESLGF
-1148 KITEVP
+1148 SITAIP
-1154 GSKNVHISAP
+1154 ASKNVYVTVP
-1164 TGTQR
+1164 TGAATSNVATIQ
-1169 AGVDALAQAINNL
+1169 GAINSLHGKTIGIGVYRTEYINTVHQQGGNYGPYKDGYRL
-1182 RNKSVTIT
+1182 GKKDGGIVTY
-1190 TNHVSVLSSL
+1190 
-1200 VRPPSDIA
+1200 
-1208 DALRKQADA
+1208 
-1217 QQRQANRHA
+1217 A
-1226 DGGVVDY
+1226 DGGV
-1233 FADGGMRRE
+1233 RKE
-1242 QHVAQIAPAGGWRV
+1242 NHIAQIARGGTWRV
-1256 WAEPETGGESYI
+1256 WAEDETHGEAYI
-1268 PLAPSK
+1268 PFASSK
-1274 RTRSRRIAEETVRR
+1274 RARSKLILDEVARRF
-1288 LGGGPITWYADGGLS
+1288 GGQVVYNANGGLS
-1303 SWSYEPLGSSTFTV
+1303 DWSYQPLGSSGLTV
-1317 SDVVSK
+1317 SDVISK
-1323 SQRKGKGGEEH
+1323 SQRKGKGGKEH

-1341 KNLRRSVKA
+1341 RNLRRSVRT
-1350 AQGWRGDLAIVAQ
+1350 AQSWRGDLATVAR
-1363 RAGTDVAKALQEM
+1363 RAGTDVAKALEEM
-1376 GEDGVALTRK
+1376 GEDGIALTRK
-1386 MAHGSSKYVK
+1386 MARGSNKYVK
-1396 DMAAQLAKLAGT
+1396 SMAAQLTKLAGT
-1408 ARASLGDYTAQLQN
+1408 ARATLGDYTGQLNN
-1422 AVKDNTAF
+1422 AVKNNSAF
-1430 QNNLV
+1430 QKNLTT
-1435 KLASSGFGDLAAR
+1435 LASRGYGALAQR
-1448 LAEQND
+1448 LAEQGDEN
-1454 ADAEALA
+1454 AEALA

-1467 KKKAKKA
+1467 RKKAKQA
-1474 NTAAKNASKTL
+1474 DTAAKKAANAL
-1485 DGEQLTD
+1485 DGDQLAD
-1492 LVQII
+1492 LMKLV
-1497 GALSKT
+1497 GALSKNK
-1503 RGIHDVADA
+1503 GIHSVAEA
-1512 TGLDED
+1512 TGLAED
-1518 RIITIA
+1518 RIIEIG
-1524 NRAKQ
+1524 NLAKS
-1529 QIKKTGRADRFL
+1529 QIRKTGKADRFL
-1541 TDLVKANA
+1541 ADLVKANA
-1549 GKAYANGGIW
+1549 GRAYADGGIW
-1559 EPGVYSSEGGLI
+1559 EPGVYSSPRGLI
-1571 KFAEKETRG
+1571 KFAEPETG
-1580 ESYIPHAP
+1580 SESYIPHAA

-1594 TAVLAQTADRFG
+1594 TAVLAETADRFG
-1606 YALTPRG
+1606 YGLAPRR
-1613 LVDARAGRAQVVVVH
+1613 LVDAHAGRGQITVVH

-1636 TIHVTRAG
+1636 TIHVSRA
-1644 AGADD
+1644 AASADD
-1649 IASAVSYQMRRAR
+1649 IAATVAYQMRRAR

>member
-1 MSSYTLS
+1 MSTYTLS
-8 VQARADFSHLLSE
+8 VQMRADASRLLSE
-21 IRQASRAMRG
+21 VRQASRAVRG
-31 LGRDTATLNRHL
+31 LGRDVDALRRRLDET
-43 TQIGTCARGSST
+43 GSGARASAS
-55 GLRALTRDSDRARA
+55 GLRALGRDADRART
-69 GLRRVGADGHAS
+69 GLRRAGVEGHAS
-81 MRQLRHGLLGAR
+81 MGRLRHGLLGVR
-93 QEAHHLRGLLVGGG
+93 QEAHHLRRLVVGGG
-107 IVAGLAEI
+107 IVASLAEI

-126 NKWGAVTNASG
+126 NKWGAVTGASG
-137 LEMVQA
+137 QEMVQA

-181 IANARAA
+181 MANARAA
-188 MQLAAADNLTAADAA
+188 MQLAAADNLSAADAA

-216 SNNAGRAADV
+216 SNHAGRAADV
-226 LAASANA
+226 LAAGANA
-233 ASGGLQ
+233 ASGGLE
-239 DIYYAMSY
+239 DIYYALSY
-247 TGPVAAQL
+247 TGPVAAQV
-255 GISIE
+255 GISLE

-278 AGTSLRGMLTNLSRP
+278 AGTSLRGMLTNLARP
-293 TARMKQ
+293 SARARR

-323 GFEKAQHRMSQ
+323 GFEQAQHRMSQ
-334 KDFLGSLADVV
+334 KDFLGALADVV

-350 AGASALAHQGVE
+350 AGAAALAHQGAE
-362 AFDQMHTAIAR
+362 AYDQMHTAIAR

-382 SQTKGLAG
+382 SQTKGLSG

-403 QALYTAAAPGLEKV
+403 QVLYTAAAPGLEKV

-423 GMAAATPGMAAA
+423 GMAAATPPMAAA
-435 LDYVQDLY
+435 LDYLHDLY
-443 TLAGPSVSKAVSAG
+443 TLAGPSVSAAASAG
-457 LDEVGDAL
+457 VEELTDAL
-465 GGLGGPLQDVAF
+465 GGLGGPLKAAAF
-477 DTAAAGINVLVN
+477 DTAAAALNVLVN

-495 EILRNVGSAASP
+495 DVLHNAGSAVSP
-507 VADAIADMADEADTG
+507 IAEALTDLFDDADAG

-533 NLASSAAGAV
+533 NLASSAAGAA
-543 STTLIPVG
+543 SATLIPVG

-579 RATPILMNLGRTV
+579 RVTPLFMNLGRTV
-592 AGPVTGAYRSL
+592 SGPVTGAFRSL
-603 GDQMRVQERLAAAN
+603 GDQMRVQERLAAAS

-635 PVVGRMAAAFRSASG
+635 PVVGRMAAAFRSANG

-684 AGVGLSMLADH
+684 AGVGLSMLASH
-695 QQKAAQAA
+695 QQEAAQAA
-703 AEHQSRISTL
+703 AEHESRISTL
-713 TQALRDSN
+713 TQVLRDSN

-742 DGKNR
+742 DGKSR
-747 LVDVMSKAGVSV
+747 LVDVMSTAGITV

-777 KRLNDT
+777 KRLNST

-794 GGAAKTYNDQGLAAA
+794 GGAAKAYNDQGLAAA

-835 TGSGGRTAADAV
+835 TGSGGRSAADAV

-904 SLKGGVDH
+904 SLKGGVDQ
-912 AQGYGKALLN
+912 AQGYGKSLLN

-1021 DEAMAELIA
+1021 DEAMAELLA

-1050 NEAREDLEKL
+1050 NEARADLEKL
-1060 GFKIKDLK
+1060 GFQIKDLK
-1068 DRRVQVTAPTDM
+1068 DRRVQVTAPTGM
-1080 ARTDLDALI
+1080 ARADLDALI
-1089 AKIAQTPGSK
+1089 AKIAQTPGGK
-1099 HVEVTSATQATISS
+1099 HVKVTSATQETINS

-1124 PAGKTITV
+1124 PAGKTVTV
-1132 SAPTAGARAQL
+1132 TAPTGEARAQL
-1143 EALGF
+1143 EALGI
-1148 KITEVP
+1148 KVTDVP
-1154 GSKNVHISAP
+1154 GSKNVAITVP
-1164 TGTQR
+1164 TGGPMSAISSIQ
-1169 AGVDALAQAINNL
+1169 GAINGISG
-1182 RNKSVTIT
+1182 RIIGVGVSIT
-1190 TNHVSVLSSL
+1190 PTSWDRDGNGV
-1200 VRPPSDIA
+1200 P
-1208 DALRKQADA
+1208 DAIQARA
-1217 QQRQANRHA
+1217 SGA
-1226 DGGVVDY
+1226 VVDY
-1233 FADGGMRRE
+1233 YAGGGIRRE
-1242 QHVAQIAPAGGWRV
+1242 EHVAQIAPAGSWRI

-1288 LGGGPITWYADGGLS
+1288 LGGGPINWYADGGLS
-1303 SWSYEPLGSSTFTV
+1303 NWSYEPLGSSSFTV

-1323 SQRKGKGGEEH
+1323 SQRKGKGGKEH

-1341 KNLRRSVKA
+1341 KNLRKSVRT
-1350 AQGWRGDLAIVAQ
+1350 AQSWRTDLATVAR
-1363 RAGTDVAKALQEM
+1363 RAGTDVAKALEEM

-1386 MAHGSSKYVK
+1386 MARGSNTYVK
-1396 DMAAQLAKLAGT
+1396 DMAAQLTKLAGT
-1408 ARASLGDYTAQLQN
+1408 ARASLADYTAQLQN

-1454 ADAEALA
+1454 AEAEALA

-1467 KKKAKKA
+1467 KKKAKTA
-1474 NTAAKNASKTL
+1474 NTAAKNAAKTL

-1497 GALSKT
+1497 GALAKT
-1503 RGIHDVADA
+1503 KGIHEVADT
-1512 TGLDED
+1512 TGIDED
-1518 RIITIA
+1518 RIIEIA
-1524 NRAKQ
+1524 NLARQ
-1529 QIKKTGRADRFL
+1529 QIKKTGRGDRFL
-1541 TDLVKANA
+1541 ADLVKANA
-1549 GKAYANGGIW
+1549 GKAYADGGIW
-1559 EPGVYSSEGGLI
+1559 EPGVYSSERGLI

-1580 ESYIPHAP
+1580 ESYIPHTP

-1594 TAVLAQTADRFG
+1594 TAVLAETADRFG
-1606 YALTPRG
+1606 YTLAPRR
-1613 LVDARAGRAQVVVVH
+1613 LVDAHAGRSQVVVVH

-1644 AGADD
+1644 ASADD